1 MKKLILLL
9 CLLCAL
15 PIMAQKKTFT
25 AACLNVDGLPPEV
38 NITAITK
45 VKLNPEG
52 PQAAGTAK
60 MSELVSQK
68 GWDFFGISEA
78 FNFNNEFI
86 SKIKDQYNT
95 GTFRDAIPTS
105 MDGIEAIKYVNIDL
119 SKLSVSEDSVKKSFN
134 TDGLNIL
141 YKTSVS
147 VSNEKWTGWKMR
159 NGVTKNGA
167 DMLID
172 KGYRYYTVSLGP
184 GLDIDVYLLH
194 MDAETTERDNVA
206 RAVQIKQLVEAIKA
220 TDNKRPIIIMGD
232 TNCRYTRDDL
242 EGLLINSINADPR
255 FEIHDPWVDYMWD
268 GRYPPCNGRSLMV
281 SEYGYQKGEVVDKI
295 FYINNKDAD
304 AQLTAHGYLQD
315 MDFTWPDGSEISDH
329 FPIVI
334 KFTIENL
341 SESVVEGEDYFI
353 RNVAT
358 KEYIAAGA
366 NHGTHGVVARTGN
379 RLSLKPTGADNTFNI
394 GTTLHPNNAEST
406 PAFLSAELWM
416 DSSTPAPFVFTR
428 VKGTKYYTITNN
440 GESLSY
446 DSDKRLVKTALQSN
460 DPNQQWEVLKLSE
473 LTKELKDNA
482 SKANPMDATF
492 FIKGANFS
500 RNDNDVSAWGINKP
514 KPTIGSNVLNHDLK
528 GGIDEDDISSSNFIG
543 EFYNPEISRIS
554 SNKSNGTITQEVS
567 GLPNGL
573 YTLTFQGFTRSGN
586 NDFYISVNGDHY
598 NLPDIAA
605 GAQETQIHNG
615 AISSN
620 GKFVPNNM
628 ASAAAF
634 FNLGLYTTKVE
645 LVIKDNK
652 LSIVIN
658 KPHTKSSTWM
668 TFDNFVLTYLGPT
681 DEEIAHFNKV
691 KAAIDDAQKKADEAG
706 YTTYDNSVVEER
718 YNEHNI
724 MGNGDEEVHMTY
736 LQLANAARKQT
747 GEMPVDMRYA
757 LLNNSF
763 EMGSLTEW
771 VAPNATADDV
781 KPYEPATDDETYY
794 VSTRAGRLT
803 QTIQVTMPTGVYSL
817 KAKVS
822 PGAILVADAKESTP
836 AEGDGEWIEKELKFI
851 INKGTATVGVR
862 CDGPFKADQF
872 ILSRVSDASSVA
884 GYELIELAM
893 HDATER
899 VNAMG
904 SPYNDNWDLSKYQ
917 QIIDELSLEGDGTK
931 EFYEIYGLL
940 REQVYKQPQTEGVS
954 YTNAL
959 INPSFEFGTTLGW
972 DTQAVGDT
980 GAKECANE
988 TYTMQGSV
996 GTYLF
1001 NTWDNG
1007 SGAPISQTISGL
1019 PAGHYRVIATIGGDQ
1034 DNYVFF
1040 EVNGQRS
1047 EAKKIERAKGIGE
1060 DKAFEFD
1067 VADGTQEVTITIV
1080 GGNSD
1085 GTYNETGGCWYKVD
1099 NVRLT
1104 RHGDTKVCFFYD
1116 RLQRAINRLNVLAAD
1131 LPDKYRVQ
1139 WDPSDYQDL
1148 YDRHINGPSHD
1159 NITEEDDPMNGSNG
1173 VAEINDLYA
1182 RFRAVVFSQTETG
1195 ADMTGA
1201 IGNQSFEL
1209 GNLSF
1214 WNTTMEPASDTQ
1226 VTKNT
1231 GAYAVDASELDGE
1244 YLFNS
1249 WQSGSSTPVTQ
1260 TISTVPAGIY
1270 RLTAKVAS
1278 DPGNRFH
1285 LAVNDHPGEMLTITK
1300 DNTHFEE
1307 ISVEF
1312 EVTADEAGTDGASIT
1327 IGLYPSAY
1335 GDFDPELNP
1344 IAKGPWF
1351 KADNFRLQLIGR
1363 RMDIKWAMEY
1373 PEEGYGTII
1382 LPFDA
1387 NVPEDLE
1394 IHSLVKSKPSDAL
1407 GNETYYQIAELA
1419 KRDKI
1424 LANTPY
1430 IVTRKAATTKPE
1442 GAPQRRAAA
1451 AAAAD
1456 ANGVYTF
1463 SGITTHTQDTYESGF
1478 LTGSLVAAE
1487 PTDGD
1492 RHLMMN
1498 DGNLGFILHDNSDGQ
1513 YKVEPY
1519 HAYISRNTK
1528 FTDGEGHDAFVSDVY
1543 FDEPETTVEWTM
1555 ETALYGTIIL
1565 PFDADEPVTQG
1576 LTAFEITG
1584 LGDDGSY
1591 LPKGGTMEVEYQLI
1605 NLTQVENEIM
1615 KAYTPYLLFGK
1626 ITSEATAAEDDTEE
1640 APRTLTFKGKAA
1652 DGTGATLENGLLKG
1666 VLTSGAQAET
1676 GDFVLTYDNRNKEVF
1691 SMAMTPQEVAVNH
1704 AYIPLEK
1711 ATGEAPSLL
1720 FFEAPTA
1727 DDIQSGLQVVA
1738 IDSEAIVDVFSID
1751 GITLRTGIEAAE
1763 ALEGLAP
1770 GIYVLRTASGAT
1782 LKVLKR

>member
-25 AACLNVDGLPPEV
+25 AACLNVDGLPPTVKAAGIV
-38 NITAITK
+38 N

-52 PQAAGTAK
+52 PQETGTLQ
-60 MSELVSQK
+60 MSKLVSQK
-68 GWDFFGISEA
+68 GWDFFGVSE
-78 FNFNNEFI
+78 NFNYN
-86 SKIKDQYNT
+86 DQLMSEIGGIYNT
-95 GTFRDAIPTS
+95 GTYRGAIPS
-105 MDGIEAIKYVNIDL
+105 
-119 SKLSVSEDSVKKSFN
+119 SVTNVVPYLAGNKWFD
-134 TDGLNIL
+134 TDGLNLLWRSNI
-141 YKTSVS
+141 SVS
-147 VSNEKWTGWKMR
+147 DEAWYLWNKR
-159 NGVTKNGA
+159 NGITEDGA
-167 DMLID
+167 DQLIA
-172 KGYRYYTVSLGP
+172 KGFRYYTVRIAA
-184 GLDIDVYLLH
+184 GLEVDVYILH
-194 MDAETTERDNVA
+194 MDAETTPADNEA
-206 RAVQIKQLVEAIKA
+206 REIQMTQLVDMILAS
-220 TDNKRPIIIMGD
+220 DNKRPIIIMGD
-232 TNCRYTRDDL
+232 TNCRYTRDNL
-242 EGLLINSINADPR
+242 KGLMFERINADER
-255 FEIHDPWVDYMWD
+255 FDIHDPWIDFPRRGVMPDLGAGSIMVPGHFD
-268 GRYPPCNGRSLMV
+268 GTNH
-281 SEYGYQKGEVVDKI
+281 EAFQTGEVVDKI
-295 FYINNKDAD
+295 FYINNKDAS
-304 AQLTAHGYLQD
+304 AKLTAKSYLHD
-315 MDFTWPDGSEISDH
+315 TDFTWPDGSEISDH
-329 FPIVI
+329 YPIVI
-334 KFTIENL
+334 EFEIENVGNKL
-341 SESVVEGEDYFI
+341 TSGQYYLRNVETGKYINGGGWHDTHAVLNQTGKLFTLTQTSSGDNNFILSSSYGYPDRDDIYLDKGSDIQHVWTFEKIEGQKAYYITYKDNNTKKAIGLDDDKFYVNCKTFVEGDDSQKWELISHEELVKDLAFASES
-353 RNVAT
+353 N
-358 KEYIAAGA
+358 K
-366 NHGTHGVVARTGN
+366 
-379 RLSLKPTGADNTFNI
+379 K
-394 GTTLHPNNAEST
+394 
-406 PAFLSAELWM
+406 
-416 DSSTPAPFVFTR
+416 
-428 VKGTKYYTITNN
+428 
-440 GESLSY
+440 
-446 DSDKRLVKTALQSN
+446 
-460 DPNQQWEVLKLSE
+460 
-473 LTKELKDNA
+473 
-482 SKANPMDATF
+482 DATF
-492 FIKGANFS
+492 LFKGAFLG
-500 RNDNDVSAWGINKP
+500 RNDSDSDIWEKSFSQKGSKVNWKHDGSSNAEAN
-514 KPTIGSNVLNHDLK
+514 TIGMVYNDKFYSNGDNSK
-528 GGIDEDDISSSNFIG
+528 WTITKKDENLPTG
-543 EFYNPEISRIS
+543 KYEISCQIFS
-554 SNKSNGTITQEVS
+554 DNNDATLSFNGTNVAVPREN
-567 GLPNGL
+567 NGGS
-573 YTLTFQGFTRSGN
+573 T
-586 NDFYISVNGDHY
+586 
-598 NLPDIAA
+598 
-605 GAQETQIHNG
+605 
-615 AISSN
+615 
-620 GKFVPNNM
+620 K
-628 ASAAAF
+628 ASAAALK
-634 FNLGLYTTKVE
+634 FNNGEHRVSTTI
-645 LVIKDNK
+645 LVTDRT
-652 LSIVIN
+652 LTTVIAKTGSN
-658 KPHTKSSTWM
+658 TSAGAIF
-668 TFDNFVLTYLGPT
+668 FDNFKLTYLGPT
-681 DEEIAHFNKV
+681 PKELKV
-691 KAAIDDAQKKADEAG
+691 YEAVKEAIDDAQSKADEAG
-706 YTTYDNSVVEER
+706 LPGYSNRSVVDAYENRQIQGDGTKEI
-718 YNEHNI
+718 HN
-724 MGNGDEEVHMTY
+724 TY
-736 LQLANAARKQT
+736 IALAKAASKQIAI
-747 GEMPVDMRYA
+747 PADMRYTI
-757 LLNNSF
+757 LNNSF
-763 EMGSLTEW
+763 EMGDLSEWNASQATNAKVVAEEKAGKDGKWHVVADGGSLTYSFE
-771 VAPNATADDV
+771 
-781 KPYEPATDDETYY
+781 
-794 VSTRAGRLT
+794 
-803 QTIQVTMPTGVYSL
+803 VTMPDGIYEL
-817 KAKVS
+817 KAMLS
-822 PGAILVADAKESTP
+822 NGAKLTAAGKTSAPSDA
-836 AEGDGEWIEKELKFI
+836 ADGELKEVSLRFRLSG
-851 INKGTATVGVR
+851 GTTTVGVT
-862 CDGPFKADQF
+862 CDGAFAADNF
-872 ILSRVSDASSVA
+872 ILTRTGDRDTAS

-893 HDATER
+893 SDATER

-931 EFYEIYGLL
+931 EFYEIYGML
-940 REQVYKQPQTEGVS
+940 REQVYAQPNTDGVD
-954 YTNAL
+954 YTNAI
-959 INPSFEFGTTLGW
+959 INPSFEFGTTRGW
-972 DTQAVGDT
+972 DTQFVGDT
-980 GAKECANE
+980 GVRECANE
-988 TYTMQGSV
+988 TYTMQGSK

-1001 NTWDNG
+1001 NTWQDG
-1007 SGAPISQTISGL
+1007 GKGAAISQTISGL

-1034 DNYVFF
+1034 NNYVFF

-1067 VADGTQEVTITIV
+1067 VAEGTQEVTITIV

-1099 NVRLT
+1099 YVRLT
-1104 RHGDTKVCFFYD
+1104 RHGNTKVCFFYD
-1116 RLQRAINRLNVLAAD
+1116 RLQRAINRLNALAAD
-1131 LPDKYRVQ
+1131 LPDKYRKQ

-1148 YDRHINGPSHD
+1148 YDRHINGPSHN

-1173 VAEINDLYA
+1173 VAEINELYA
-1182 RFRAVVFSQTETG
+1182 RFRTVVFSQTETG
-1195 ADMTGA
+1195 ADMSGA

-1226 VTKNT
+1226 VTTNT
-1231 GAYAVDASELDGE
+1231 GAYVVDASELDGE

-1249 WQSGSSTPVTQ
+1249 WQSDKSTPVTQ

-1278 DPGNRFH
+1278 DPGNRFY
-1285 LAVNDHPGEMLTITK
+1285 LAVNDKPGDVLTISQDK
-1300 DNTHFEE
+1300 THFEE

-1327 IGLYPSAY
+1327 IGLYPSID
-1335 GDFDPELNP
+1335 GNFNPELTPLNL
-1344 IAKGPWF
+1344 GPWF

-1394 IHSLVKSKPSDAL
+1394 IHSLVKSRPSDAL
-1407 GNETYYQIAELA
+1407 GDETYYQIAELA

-1451 AAAAD
+1451 AAD
-1456 ANGVYTF
+1456 ENGVYTF
-1463 SGITTHTQDTYESGF
+1463 SGITTHTQDSYVSGF

-1487 PTDGD
+1487 PTEGD

-1605 NLTQVENEIM
+1605 NLTQVEMM

-1626 ITSEATAAEDDTEE
+1626 ITSETTAAEDDTEE

-1666 VLTSGAQAET
+1666 VLTSGAQAEA

-1704 AYIPLEK
+1704 AYIPQEK
-1711 ATGEAPSLL
+1711 ATEEAPSLL
-1720 FFEAPTA
+1720 FFEAPSA

>member
-1 MKKLILLL
+1 
-9 CLLCAL
+9 
-15 PIMAQKKTFT
+15 
-25 AACLNVDGLPPEV
+25 
-38 NITAITK
+38 
-45 VKLNPEG
+45 
-52 PQAAGTAK
+52 
-60 MSELVSQK
+60 MSKLVSQK
-68 GWDFFGISEA
+68 GWDFFGVSE
-78 FNFNNEFI
+78 NFNYNTQLMSEI
-86 SKIKDQYNT
+86 GGIYNT
-95 GTFRDAIPTS
+95 GTYRGAIPS
-105 MDGIEAIKYVNIDL
+105 
-119 SKLSVSEDSVKKSFN
+119 SVTNVVPYLAGNKWFD
-134 TDGLNIL
+134 TDGLNLLWRSNI
-141 YKTSVS
+141 SVS
-147 VSNEKWTGWKMR
+147 DEAWYLWNKR
-159 NGVTKNGA
+159 NGITEDGA
-167 DMLID
+167 DQLIA
-172 KGYRYYTVSLGP
+172 KGFRYYTVRIAA
-184 GLDIDVYLLH
+184 GLEVDVYILH
-194 MDAETTERDNVA
+194 MDAETTAADNEA
-206 RAVQIKQLVEAIKA
+206 REIQMTQLVDMILAS
-220 TDNKRPIIIMGD
+220 DNKRPIIIMGD
-232 TNCRYTRDDL
+232 TNCRYTRDNL
-242 EGLLINSINADPR
+242 KGLMFERINADER
-255 FEIHDPWVDYMWD
+255 FDIHDPWIDFPRGGVMPTLGAGSIMVPGHFD
-268 GRYPPCNGRSLMV
+268 GTNH
-281 SEYGYQKGEVVDKI
+281 EAFQTGEVVDKI
-295 FYINNKDAD
+295 FYINNNDAS
-304 AQLTAHGYLQD
+304 AKLTAKSYLHD
-315 MDFTWPDGSEISDH
+315 TDFTWPDGSEISDH
-329 FPIVI
+329 YPIVI
-334 KFTIENL
+334 EFEIENVGNKLTGGAYYLRNVGTGQFLQVGGTWDTQAILSKTGRELTLTQQAAEGVFTINSKIGDGWLSVEDNYNMFVDAENDKNRAQK
-341 SESVVEGEDYFI
+341 EWTF
-353 RNVAT
+353 T
-358 KEYIAAGA
+358 KNDDG
-366 NHGTHGVVARTGN
+366 
-379 RLSLKPTGADNTFNI
+379 
-394 GTTLHPNNAEST
+394 
-406 PAFLSAELWM
+406 
-416 DSSTPAPFVFTR
+416 
-428 VKGTKYYTITNN
+428 YYTITCTHTIGNNNQKLAITAKDGIVVNADPNADDPNQLWEVISREQLISNLKMASKDNPIDATFLIKGYRFGRNDSENSAWNKSSSRRASVEIQDNNSPENYSMCKLYVNDRLTGDTDGSITQTIKNLPPGKYDISCDFAQGNNN
-440 GESLSY
+440 GVVTANGTTIPINENTRNNAWGEASVGTVGAEFATGKFKIILHKFEVNGDLELKVSKTHT
-446 DSDKRLVKTALQSN
+446 SSKTAL
-460 DPNQQWEVLKLSE
+460 
-473 LTKELKDNA
+473 
-482 SKANPMDATF
+482 
-492 FIKGANFS
+492 
-500 RNDNDVSAWGINKP
+500 
-514 KPTIGSNVLNHDLK
+514 
-528 GGIDEDDISSSNFIG
+528 
-543 EFYNPEISRIS
+543 
-554 SNKSNGTITQEVS
+554 
-567 GLPNGL
+567 
-573 YTLTFQGFTRSGN
+573 
-586 NDFYISVNGDHY
+586 
-598 NLPDIAA
+598 
-605 GAQETQIHNG
+605 
-615 AISSN
+615 
-620 GKFVPNNM
+620 FV
-628 ASAAAF
+628 
-634 FNLGLYTTKVE
+634 
-645 LVIKDNK
+645 
-652 LSIVIN
+652 
-658 KPHTKSSTWM
+658 
-668 TFDNFVLTYLGPT
+668 DNFELTYLGPT
-681 DEEIAHFNKV
+681 DEYLATLKKV
-691 KAAIDDAQKKADEAG
+691 KEAIDDAQSKADEAG
-706 YTTYDNSVVEER
+706 LPGYSNRSVVDAYENRQIQGDGTKEI
-718 YNEHNI
+718 HN
-724 MGNGDEEVHMTY
+724 TY
-736 LQLANAARKQT
+736 IALAKAASKQIAI
-747 GEMPVDMRYA
+747 PADMRYA
-757 LLNNSF
+757 ILNNSF
-763 EMGSLTEW
+763 EMRNLTEW
-771 VAPNATADDV
+771 NASLAQNARVVSDEIAGKDGKWHVVADGGLL
-781 KPYEPATDDETYY
+781 TYNFE
-794 VSTRAGRLT
+794 
-803 QTIQVTMPTGVYSL
+803 VTMPDGIYEL
-817 KAKVS
+817 KAMLS
-822 PGAILVADAKESTP
+822 NGAKLTAAGKTSAPSDA
-836 AEGDGEWIEKELKFI
+836 ANGELKEVSLRFRLSG
-851 INKGTATVGVR
+851 GTTTVGVT
-862 CDGPFKADQF
+862 CDGAFAADNF
-872 ILSRVSDASSVA
+872 ILTRTGDRDTAS

-893 HDATER
+893 RDATER

-904 SPYNDNWDLSKYQ
+904 SPYNDNWNLSKYQ

-931 EFYEIYGLL
+931 EFYEIYDLL
-940 REQVYKQPQTEGVS
+940 REQVYAQPQTDGVD
-954 YTNAL
+954 YTNAI
-959 INPSFEFGTTLGW
+959 INPSFEFGTTRGW
-972 DTQAVGDT
+972 DTQFVGDT
-980 GAKECANE
+980 GVKECANE

-1047 EAKKIERAKGIGE
+1047 EAKKLERAKGIGE
-1060 DKAFEFD
+1060 DKTFEFD
-1067 VADGTQEVTITIV
+1067 VADGTQEVTITIL

-1085 GTYNETGGCWYKVD
+1085 GSYNETGGCWYKVD

-1116 RLQRAINRLNVLAAD
+1116 RLQRAIKRLDVLAAD

-1148 YDRHINGPSHD
+1148 YDKHINGPSHN

-1173 VAEINDLYA
+1173 VAEINELYA
-1182 RFRAVVFSQTETG
+1182 RFRTVVFSQTETG
-1195 ADMTGA
+1195 ADMSGA

-1226 VTKNT
+1226 VTTNT
-1231 GAYAVDASELDGE
+1231 GAYVVDASELDGE

-1249 WQSGSSTPVTQ
+1249 WQSDKSTPVTQ

-1278 DPGNRFH
+1278 DPGNRFY
-1285 LAVNDHPGEMLTITK
+1285 LAVNDKPGDMLTISQDK
-1300 DNTHFEE
+1300 THFEE

-1327 IGLYPSAY
+1327 IGLYPSID
-1335 GDFDPELNP
+1335 GNFNPELTPLNL
-1344 IAKGPWF
+1344 GPWF

-1407 GNETYYQIAELA
+1407 GDETYYQIAELA

-1442 GAPQRRAAA
+1442 GAPQRRA

-1519 HAYISRNTK
+1519 HAYISRKTK

-1543 FDEPETTVEWTM
+1543 FEEPETTVEWTM

-1691 SMAMTPQEVAVNH
+1691 GMAMTPQEIAVNH
-1704 AYIPLEK
+1704 AYIPQEK

>member
-1 MKKLILLL
+1 MKKVILLL

-25 AACLNVDGLPPEV
+25 AACLNVDGLPPTVRAAGVV
-38 NITAITK
+38 N

-52 PQAAGTAK
+52 PQETGTLQ
-60 MSELVSQK
+60 MSKLVSQK
-68 GWDFFGISEA
+68 GWDFFGVSE
-78 FNFNNEFI
+78 NFNYN
-86 SKIKDQYNT
+86 DQLMSEIGGIYNT
-95 GTFRDAIPTS
+95 GTYRGAIPS
-105 MDGIEAIKYVNIDL
+105 
-119 SKLSVSEDSVKKSFN
+119 SVTNVVPYLAGNKWFD
-134 TDGLNIL
+134 TDGLNLLWRSNI
-141 YKTSVS
+141 SVS
-147 VSNEKWTGWKMR
+147 DEAWYLWNKR
-159 NGVTKNGA
+159 NGITEDGA
-167 DMLID
+167 DQLIA
-172 KGYRYYTVSLGP
+172 KGFRYYTVRIAA
-184 GLDIDVYLLH
+184 GLEVDVYILH
-194 MDAETTERDNVA
+194 MDAETTPADNEA
-206 RAVQIKQLVEAIKA
+206 REIQMTQLVDMILAS
-220 TDNKRPIIIMGD
+220 DNKRPIIIMGD
-232 TNCRYTRDDL
+232 TNCRYTRDNL
-242 EGLLINSINADPR
+242 KGLMFDRINADER
-255 FEIHDPWVDYMWD
+255 FDIRDPWIDFPRGGVMPDLGAGSIMVPGHFD
-268 GRYPPCNGRSLMV
+268 GTNH
-281 SEYGYQKGEVVDKI
+281 EAFQTGEVVDKI
-295 FYINNKDAD
+295 FYINNKDAS
-304 AQLTAHGYLQD
+304 AKLTAKSYLHD
-315 MDFTWPDGSEISDH
+315 TDFTWPDGSEISDH
-329 FPIVI
+329 YPIVI
-334 KFTIENL
+334 EFEIENVGNKLTGGAYYLRNVGTGQFLQVGGTWDTQAILSKTGRELTLTQQAAEGVFTINSKIGDGWLSVEDNYNMFVDAEN
-341 SESVVEGEDYFI
+341 DKNRAQKDWTF
-353 RNVAT
+353 T
-358 KEYIAAGA
+358 KNDDG
-366 NHGTHGVVARTGN
+366 
-379 RLSLKPTGADNTFNI
+379 
-394 GTTLHPNNAEST
+394 
-406 PAFLSAELWM
+406 
-416 DSSTPAPFVFTR
+416 
-428 VKGTKYYTITNN
+428 YYTITCTHAINNTNKKLAITAKDGIVVNADPNADDPNQLWEVISREQLITNLQMASEDNPIDATFLIKGYRFGRNDSENSAWNKSSSRRASVEIQDNNSPENYSMCKLYVNDRLTGDTDGSITQTIKNLPPGKYDISCDFAQGNNN
-440 GESLSY
+440 GVVTANGTTIPINENTRNNAWGEASVGTVGAEFATGKFKIILHKFEVNGDLELKVSKTHT
-446 DSDKRLVKTALQSN
+446 SSKTAL
-460 DPNQQWEVLKLSE
+460 
-473 LTKELKDNA
+473 
-482 SKANPMDATF
+482 
-492 FIKGANFS
+492 
-500 RNDNDVSAWGINKP
+500 
-514 KPTIGSNVLNHDLK
+514 
-528 GGIDEDDISSSNFIG
+528 
-543 EFYNPEISRIS
+543 
-554 SNKSNGTITQEVS
+554 
-567 GLPNGL
+567 
-573 YTLTFQGFTRSGN
+573 
-586 NDFYISVNGDHY
+586 
-598 NLPDIAA
+598 
-605 GAQETQIHNG
+605 
-615 AISSN
+615 
-620 GKFVPNNM
+620 FV
-628 ASAAAF
+628 
-634 FNLGLYTTKVE
+634 
-645 LVIKDNK
+645 
-652 LSIVIN
+652 
-658 KPHTKSSTWM
+658 
-668 TFDNFVLTYLGPT
+668 DNFELTYLGPT
-681 DEEIAHFNKV
+681 DEYLATLKKV
-691 KAAIDDAQKKADEAG
+691 KEAIDDAQSKADEAG
-706 YTTYDNSVVEER
+706 LPGYSNRSVVDAYENRQIQGDGTKEI
-718 YNEHNI
+718 HN
-724 MGNGDEEVHMTY
+724 TY
-736 LQLANAARKQT
+736 IALAKAASKQIAI
-747 GEMPVDMRYA
+747 PADMRYTI
-757 LLNNSF
+757 LNNSF
-763 EMGSLTEW
+763 EMRNLTEW
-771 VAPNATADDV
+771 NASLAQNARVVSDEIAGKDGKWHVVADGGLL
-781 KPYEPATDDETYY
+781 TYNFE
-794 VSTRAGRLT
+794 
-803 QTIQVTMPTGVYSL
+803 VTMPDGIYEL
-817 KAKVS
+817 KAMLS
-822 PGAILVADAKESTP
+822 NGAKLTAAGKTSAPSDA
-836 AEGDGEWIEKELKFI
+836 ANGELKEVSLRFRLSG
-851 INKGTATVGVR
+851 GTTTVGVT
-862 CDGPFKADQF
+862 CDGAFAADNF
-872 ILSRVSDASSVA
+872 ILTRTGDRDTAS

-893 HDATER
+893 RDATER

-904 SPYNDNWDLSKYQ
+904 SPYNDNWNLSKYQ

-931 EFYEIYGLL
+931 EFYEIYDLL
-940 REQVYKQPQTEGVS
+940 REQVYAQPNTDGVD
-954 YTNAL
+954 YTNAI
-959 INPSFEFGTTLGW
+959 INPSFEFGTTRGW
-972 DTQAVGDT
+972 DTQFVGDT
-980 GAKECANE
+980 GVKECANE
-988 TYTMQGSV
+988 TYTMQGSA

-1001 NTWDNG
+1001 NTWQDG
-1007 SGAPISQTISGL
+1007 GKGAAISQTITGL

-1047 EAKKIERAKGIGE
+1047 EAKKIERVKGIGE

-1067 VADGTQEVTITIV
+1067 VAEGTQEVTITIV

-1099 NVRLT
+1099 YVRLT

-1116 RLQRAINRLNVLAAD
+1116 RLQRAINRLNALAAD

-1148 YDRHINGPSHD
+1148 YDKHINGPSHN

-1173 VAEINDLYA
+1173 VAEINELYA
-1182 RFRAVVFSQTETG
+1182 RFRTVVFSQTETG
-1195 ADMTGA
+1195 ADMSGA

-1226 VTKNT
+1226 VTTNT
-1231 GAYAVDASELDGE
+1231 GAYVVDASELDGE

-1249 WQSGSSTPVTQ
+1249 WQSDKSTPVTQ

-1278 DPGNRFH
+1278 DPGNRFY
-1285 LAVNDHPGEMLTITK
+1285 LAVNDKPGDMLTISQDK
-1300 DNTHFEE
+1300 THFEE

-1327 IGLYPSAY
+1327 IGLYPSID
-1335 GDFDPELNP
+1335 GNFNPELTPLNL
-1344 IAKGPWF
+1344 GPWF

-1407 GNETYYQIAELA
+1407 GDETYYQIAELA

-1442 GAPQRRAAA
+1442 GAPQRRA

-1519 HAYISRNTK
+1519 HAYISRKTK

-1543 FDEPETTVEWTM
+1543 FEEPETTVEWTM

-1691 SMAMTPQEVAVNH
+1691 GMAMTPQEIAVNH
-1704 AYIPLEK
+1704 AYIPQEK

>member
-15 PIMAQKKTFT
+15 PIMAQNSKTFKV
-25 AACLNVDGLPPEV
+25 ACLNIDGLPPRV
-38 NITAITK
+38 DVTGITE

-52 PQAAGTAK
+52 PQTEGTAK
-60 MSELVSQK
+60 MSELVAQK

-78 FNFNNEFI
+78 FNYNEQFI
-86 SKIKDQYNT
+86 SKIKDLYST
-95 GTFRDAIPTS
+95 GTFRDAIPTKLN
-105 MDGIEAIKYVNIDL
+105 GFQALEYVNL
-119 SKLSVSEDSVKKSFN
+119 SGLNVSEDSVKRSFD

-141 YKTSVS
+141 YKNSVS
-147 VSNEKWTGWKMR
+147 VSNEKMVGWKMR

-242 EGLLINSINADPR
+242 KGLLIDNINADSR

-268 GRYPPCNGRSLMV
+268 GRYPTLGSSSIMV
-281 SEYGYQKGEVVDKI
+281 DKYGHQKGEVVDKI

-315 MDFTWPDGSEISDH
+315 MDFTNPDGSEISDH

-334 KFTIENL
+334 KFTIENTQTGIMPDAEYYIRNAETKTFIHGGADWCTRAVMYHTGDRFKFQPVNENDNEYIINSTYYADDESKTQGHLSHGLYVDNGDENQIFTLTQNKEGKFHIKFSVNGKLNALTVNVLTNKVDAAEL
-341 SESVVEGEDYFI
+341 SETEPLQLWELVTSDQLKQELLITAQGEE
-353 RNVAT
+353 
-358 KEYIAAGA
+358 K
-366 NHGTHGVVARTGN
+366 
-379 RLSLKPTGADNTFNI
+379 
-394 GTTLHPNNAEST
+394 
-406 PAFLSAELWM
+406 
-416 DSSTPAPFVFTR
+416 
-428 VKGTKYYTITNN
+428 
-440 GESLSY
+440 
-446 DSDKRLVKTALQSN
+446 
-460 DPNQQWEVLKLSE
+460 
-473 LTKELKDNA
+473 
-482 SKANPMDATF
+482 DATF
-492 FIKGANFS
+492 FLPGAEFNRRDRDVKVWEDSYNSNASSKGAN
-500 RNDNDVSAWGINKP
+500 VYYQYWGIN
-514 KPTIGSNVLNHDLK
+514 
-528 GGIDEDDISSSNFIG
+528 
-543 EFYNPEISRIS
+543 
-554 SNKSNGTITQEVS
+554 
-567 GLPNGL
+567 
-573 YTLTFQGFTRSGN
+573 
-586 NDFYISVNGDHY
+586 
-598 NLPDIAA
+598 
-605 GAQETQIHNG
+605 
-615 AISSN
+615 
-620 GKFVPNNM
+620 
-628 ASAAAF
+628 
-634 FNLGLYTTKVE
+634 
-645 LVIKDNK
+645 
-652 LSIVIN
+652 
-658 KPHTKSSTWM
+658 
-668 TFDNFVLTYLGPT
+668 DNFVARIGSSKTGNTNLYADRSKFTYVHTVKGFPNGKYRISCNILRDVHQSSLYFNSNKVEIKEYKNSGNTNCEAAAQLFLDSSDYRVSKELEITNGVLEIKIEKGAAKEGGVTAFDGFRLTYLGPT
-681 DEEIAHFNKV
+681 AESQAALDKV
-691 KAAIDDAQKKADEAG
+691 KAAIDDAAAKAEAAG
-706 YTTYDNSVVEER
+706 YTTYDNSVVQER
-718 YNEHNI
+718 YDNRTI

-747 GEMPVDMRYA
+747 GDMPVDMRYA

-763 EMGSLTEW
+763 EMGDLTEW
-771 VAPNATADDV
+771 VAPNATSEDV
-781 KPYEPATDDETYY
+781 KTYKPATDDETYY
-794 VSTRAGRLT
+794 VSTQAGRLT
-803 QTIQVTMPTGVYSL
+803 QTIQVTMPAGVYSL

-862 CDGPFKADQF
+862 CDGPFRADQF

-893 HDATER
+893 RDATER

-1067 VADGTQEVTITIV
+1067 VAEGTQEVTITIV

-1182 RFRAVVFSQTETG
+1182 RFRALVFSQTETG

-1214 WNTTMEPASDTQ
+1214 WNTTMEPASETL
-1226 VTKNT
+1226 VTENVAPYT
-1231 GAYAVDASELDGE
+1231 VDASELDGK

-1278 DPGNRFH
+1278 DPGNRFY
-1285 LAVNDHPGEMLTITK
+1285 LAVNDKAGDMLTITK

-1387 NVPEDLE
+1387 NVPENLE

-1407 GNETYYQIAELA
+1407 GDETYYQIAELA

-1430 IVTRKAATTKPE
+1430 IVTRKAVTTMPE
-1442 GAPQRRAAA
+1442 GAPQRRAAT
-1451 AAAAD
+1451 AAD

-1463 SGITTHTQDTYESGF
+1463 SGITTHTKDTYESGF

-1576 LTAFEITG
+1576 LIACEITG
-1584 LGDDGSY
+1584 LGDSDSY
-1591 LPKGGTMEVEYQLI
+1591 VSKLDNTEYEYQLI
-1605 NLTQVENEIM
+1605 KFPRVGNEIM
-1615 KAYTPYLLFGK
+1615 KAYTPYLLYGSP
-1626 ITSEATAAEDDTEE
+1626 TSEAAVAEDDT
-1640 APRTLTFKGKAA
+1640 AYTPRTLTFKGKAA

-1666 VLTSGAQAET
+1666 VLTSGVQTAT
-1676 GDFVLTYDNRNKEVF
+1676 DDFILTYDNRNKEVF
-1691 SMAMTPQEVAVNH
+1691 SMAQTPQEVAVNH
-1704 AYIPLEK
+1704 AYIPQEK
-1711 ATGEAPSLL
+1711 ATGDAPSLL

-1751 GITLRTGIEAAE
+1751 GITLRTGIKAAE

-1770 GIYVLRTASGAT
+1770 GIYVLRTAAGAT

>member
-25 AACLNVDGLPPEV
+25 AACLNVDGLPPTVRAAGVV
-38 NITAITK
+38 N

-52 PQAAGTAK
+52 PQETGTLQ
-60 MSELVSQK
+60 MSKLVSQK
-68 GWDFFGISEA
+68 GWDFFGVSE
-78 FNFNNEFI
+78 NFNYNTQLMSEI
-86 SKIKDQYNT
+86 GGIYNT
-95 GTFRDAIPTS
+95 GTYRGAIPS
-105 MDGIEAIKYVNIDL
+105 
-119 SKLSVSEDSVKKSFN
+119 SVTNVVPYLAGNKWFD
-134 TDGLNIL
+134 TDGLNLLWRSNI
-141 YKTSVS
+141 SVS
-147 VSNEKWTGWKMR
+147 DEAWYLWNKR
-159 NGVTKNGA
+159 NGITEDGA
-167 DMLID
+167 DQLIA
-172 KGYRYYTVSLGP
+172 KGFRYYTVRIAA
-184 GLDIDVYLLH
+184 GLEVDVYILH
-194 MDAETTERDNVA
+194 MDAETTPADNEA
-206 RAVQIKQLVEAIKA
+206 REIQMTQLVDMILAS
-220 TDNKRPIIIMGD
+220 DNKRPIIIMGD
-232 TNCRYTRDDL
+232 TNCRYTRDNL
-242 EGLLINSINADPR
+242 KGLMFERINADER
-255 FEIHDPWVDYMWD
+255 FDIHDPWIDFPRGGVMPDLGAGSIMVPGHFD
-268 GRYPPCNGRSLMV
+268 GTNH
-281 SEYGYQKGEVVDKI
+281 EAFQTGEVVDKI
-295 FYINNKDAD
+295 FYINNKDAS
-304 AQLTAHGYLQD
+304 AKLTAKSYLHD
-315 MDFTWPDGSEISDH
+315 TDFTWPDGSEISDH
-329 FPIVI
+329 YPIVI
-334 KFTIENL
+334 EFEIENVGNKL
-341 SESVVEGEDYFI
+341 TGGAYYL
-353 RNVAT
+353 RNVGTGQFLQVGGIWDTQAILSKTGRELTLAQQAT
-358 KEYIAAGA
+358 K
-366 NHGTHGVVARTGN
+366 
-379 RLSLKPTGADNTFNI
+379 D
-394 GTTLHPNNAEST
+394 
-406 PAFLSAELWM
+406 
-416 DSSTPAPFVFTR
+416 VFTVNSKIGDGWLSVEDNYNMFADAENTANR
-428 VKGTKYYTITNN
+428 AQKEWTFTKNDDGYYTITCTHAINN
-440 GESLSY
+440 TNKKLAITAKDGIVVNADPNADDPNQLWEVISREQLITNLQMASETNPIDATFLIKGY
-446 DSDKRLVKTALQSN
+446 RFGRNDKTENDHWKIKKGSVGKTALEDNEAAQNYSMY
-460 DPNQQWEVLKLSE
+460 KLYNTNGTSKYITSEASITQTVSIPHPGKYKVSCDFAQGNNEGVVTANTITIPTNEYTRNNSWGEASVGTVGAEFATGKYRISQEIVITGKELE
-473 LTKELKDNA
+473 LTV
-482 SKANPMDATF
+482 SKTSTNSKTA
-492 FIKGANFS
+492 
-500 RNDNDVSAWGINKP
+500 
-514 KPTIGSNVLNHDLK
+514 L
-528 GGIDEDDISSSNFIG
+528 
-543 EFYNPEISRIS
+543 
-554 SNKSNGTITQEVS
+554 
-567 GLPNGL
+567 
-573 YTLTFQGFTRSGN
+573 
-586 NDFYISVNGDHY
+586 
-598 NLPDIAA
+598 
-605 GAQETQIHNG
+605 
-615 AISSN
+615 
-620 GKFVPNNM
+620 FV
-628 ASAAAF
+628 
-634 FNLGLYTTKVE
+634 
-645 LVIKDNK
+645 
-652 LSIVIN
+652 
-658 KPHTKSSTWM
+658 
-668 TFDNFVLTYLGPT
+668 DNFELTYLGPT
-681 DEEIAHFNKV
+681 DEYLATLKKV
-691 KAAIDDAQKKADEAG
+691 KEAIDDAQNKADEAG
-706 YTTYDNSVVEER
+706 LSSYNNRSVVDAYENRQIPAETKGTP
-718 YNEHNI
+718 EIHN
-724 MGNGDEEVHMTY
+724 TY
-736 LQLANAARKQT
+736 IALAKAASKQIAI
-747 GEMPVDMRYA
+747 PADMRYTI
-757 LLNNSF
+757 LNNSF
-763 EMGSLTEW
+763 EMGDLTEW
-771 VAPNATADDV
+771 NASQATNAKVVAEEKAGKDGKCLVVADGGSL
-781 KPYEPATDDETYY
+781 TYNFE
-794 VSTRAGRLT
+794 
-803 QTIQVTMPTGVYSL
+803 VTMPDGIYEL
-817 KAKVS
+817 KAMLS
-822 PGAILVADAKESTP
+822 NGAKLTAAGKTSAPSDA
-836 AEGDGEWIEKELKFI
+836 AGDELKEVSLRFRLSG
-851 INKGTATVGVR
+851 GTTTVGVT
-862 CDGPFKADQF
+862 CDGAFAADNF
-872 ILSRVSDASSVA
+872 ILTRTGDRDTAS

-940 REQVYKQPQTEGVS
+940 REQVYAQPNTDGVD
-954 YTNAL
+954 YTNAI
-959 INPSFEFGTTLGW
+959 INPSFEFGTTRGW
-972 DTQAVGDT
+972 DTQFIGDT
-980 GAKECANE
+980 GVRECANE
-988 TYTMQGSV
+988 TYTMQGSK

-1001 NTWDNG
+1001 NTWQDG
-1007 SGAPISQTISGL
+1007 GKGAAISQTISGL

-1034 DNYVFF
+1034 NNYVFF

-1067 VADGTQEVTITIV
+1067 VAEGTQEVTITIV

-1099 NVRLT
+1099 YVRLT
-1104 RHGDTKVCFFYD
+1104 RHGNTKVCFFYD
-1116 RLQRAINRLNVLAAD
+1116 RLQRAINRLNALAAD
-1131 LPDKYRVQ
+1131 LPDKYRKQ

-1148 YDRHINGPSHD
+1148 YDRHINGPSHN

-1173 VAEINDLYA
+1173 VAEINELYA
-1182 RFRAVVFSQTETG
+1182 RFRTVVFSQTETG

-1214 WNTTMEPASDTQ
+1214 WNTTMEPASDTK
-1226 VTKNT
+1226 VTEST
-1231 GAYAVDASELDGE
+1231 GDYTMAEGELDGKH
-1244 YLFNS
+1244 LFNS
-1249 WQSGSSTPVTQ
+1249 WQSDKSTPVTQ

-1278 DPGNRFH
+1278 DPGNRFY
-1285 LAVNDHPGEMLTITK
+1285 LAVNDKPGDMLTISRDK
-1300 DNTHFEE
+1300 THFEE

-1327 IGLYPSAY
+1327 IGLYPSVD
-1335 GDFDPELNP
+1335 GNFNPELTPLNL
-1344 IAKGPWF
+1344 GPWF

-1407 GNETYYQIAELA
+1407 GDETYYQIAELA

-1442 GAPQRRAAA
+1442 GAPQRRA

-1519 HAYISRNTK
+1519 HAYISRKTK

-1543 FDEPETTVEWTM
+1543 FDEPETVVEWTM

-1576 LTAFEITG
+1576 LIAYEITG
-1584 LGDDGSY
+1584 LGDASSY
-1591 LPKGGTMEVEYQLI
+1591 LSKLDNTEYEYQLI
-1605 NLTQVENEIM
+1605 NLTRVEDEIM
-1615 KAYTPYLLFGK
+1615 KAYTPYLLFGSP
-1626 ITSEATAAEDDTEE
+1626 TPEATTAEDDTAD

-1652 DGTGATLENGLLKG
+1652 NGTGATLENGLLKG
-1666 VLTSGAQAET
+1666 VLTSGVHTAAD
-1676 GDFVLTYDNRNKEVF
+1676 DFILTYDNRNKEVF
-1691 SMAMTPQEVAVNH
+1691 SMAQTPQEVAVNH
-1704 AYIPLEK
+1704 AYILQEK

>member
-1 MKKLILLL
+1 
-9 CLLCAL
+9 
-15 PIMAQKKTFT
+15 MAQKKTFT
-25 AACLNVDGLPPEV
+25 AACLNVDGLPPTVRAAGVV
-38 NITAITK
+38 N

-52 PQAAGTAK
+52 PQETGTLQ
-60 MSELVSQK
+60 MSKLVSQK
-68 GWDFFGISEA
+68 GWDFFGVSE
-78 FNFNNEFI
+78 NFNYNTQLMSEI
-86 SKIKDQYNT
+86 GGIYNT
-95 GTFRDAIPTS
+95 GTYRGAIPS
-105 MDGIEAIKYVNIDL
+105 
-119 SKLSVSEDSVKKSFN
+119 SVTNVVPYLAGNKWFD
-134 TDGLNIL
+134 TDGLNLLWRSNI
-141 YKTSVS
+141 SVS
-147 VSNEKWTGWKMR
+147 DEAWYLWNKR
-159 NGVTKNGA
+159 NGITEDGA
-167 DMLID
+167 DQLIA
-172 KGYRYYTVSLGP
+172 KGFRYYTVRIAA
-184 GLDIDVYLLH
+184 GLEVDVYILH
-194 MDAETTERDNVA
+194 MDAETTPADNEA
-206 RAVQIKQLVEAIKA
+206 REIQMTQLVDMILAS
-220 TDNKRPIIIMGD
+220 DNKRPIIIMGD
-232 TNCRYTRDDL
+232 TNCRYTRDNL
-242 EGLLINSINADPR
+242 KGLMFERIKADER
-255 FEIHDPWVDYMWD
+255 FDIHDPWIDFPRGGVMPTLGAGSIMVPGHFD
-268 GRYPPCNGRSLMV
+268 GTNH
-281 SEYGYQKGEVVDKI
+281 EAFQTGEVVDKI
-295 FYINNKDAD
+295 FYINNKDAS
-304 AQLTAHGYLQD
+304 AKLTAKSYLHD
-315 MDFTWPDGSEISDH
+315 TDFTWPDGSEISDH
-329 FPIVI
+329 YPIVI
-334 KFTIENL
+334 EFEIENVGNKL
-341 SESVVEGEDYFI
+341 TSGAYYL
-353 RNVAT
+353 RNVGTGQFLQVGGTWDTQAILSKTGRELTLTEQAT
-358 KEYIAAGA
+358 K
-366 NHGTHGVVARTGN
+366 
-379 RLSLKPTGADNTFNI
+379 D
-394 GTTLHPNNAEST
+394 
-406 PAFLSAELWM
+406 
-416 DSSTPAPFVFTR
+416 VFTVNSKIGDGWLSVEDNYNMFVDAENDKNR
-428 VKGTKYYTITNN
+428 AQKEWTFTKNDDGYYTITCTHTIGNN
-440 GESLSY
+440 NQKLAITAKDGIVVNADPNADAPNQLWEVISREQLITNLQMASEDNPIDATFLIKGY
-446 DSDKRLVKTALQSN
+446 RFGRNDKTENDHWKIKKGSVGKTALEDNKAAQNYSMY
-460 DPNQQWEVLKLSE
+460 KLYNTRGTSLGITSE
-473 LTKELKDNA
+473 A
-482 SKANPMDATF
+482 
-492 FIKGANFS
+492 
-500 RNDNDVSAWGINKP
+500 
-514 KPTIGSNVLNHDLK
+514 
-528 GGIDEDDISSSNFIG
+528 
-543 EFYNPEISRIS
+543 
-554 SNKSNGTITQEVS
+554 TITQNVS
-567 GLPNGL
+567 IPLPGK
-573 YTLTFQGFTRSGN
+573 YKISCDFAQGN
-586 NDFYISVNGDHY
+586 NEGVVTANTITIPTNEYTRNNSWGEASVGTVGPEFATGKYRIS
-598 NLPDIAA
+598 
-605 GAQETQIHNG
+605 QE
-615 AISSN
+615 
-620 GKFVPNNM
+620 
-628 ASAAAF
+628 
-634 FNLGLYTTKVE
+634 
-645 LVIKDNK
+645 
-652 LSIVIN
+652 IVITGN
-658 KPHTKSSTWM
+658 NLELKVSKTSTDSK
-668 TFDNFVLTYLGPT
+668 TALFVDNFELTYLGPT
-681 DEEIAHFNKV
+681 DEYLATLKKV
-691 KAAIDDAQKKADEAG
+691 KEAIDDAQSKADEAG
-706 YTTYDNSVVEER
+706 LPGYSNRSVVDAYENRQIQGDGTKEI
-718 YNEHNI
+718 HN
-724 MGNGDEEVHMTY
+724 TY
-736 LQLANAARKQT
+736 IALAKAASKQIAI
-747 GEMPVDMRYA
+747 PADMRYTI
-757 LLNNSF
+757 LNNSF
-763 EMGSLTEW
+763 EMGDLTEW
-771 VAPNATADDV
+771 NASQATNAKVVAEEKAGKDGKCLVVADGGLL
-781 KPYEPATDDETYY
+781 TYNFE
-794 VSTRAGRLT
+794 
-803 QTIQVTMPTGVYSL
+803 VTMPDGIYEL
-817 KAKVS
+817 KAMLS
-822 PGAILVADAKESTP
+822 NGAKLTAAGKTSAPSDA
-836 AEGDGEWIEKELKFI
+836 AGDELKEVSLRFRLSG
-851 INKGTATVGVR
+851 GTTTVGVT
-862 CDGPFKADQF
+862 CDGAFAADNF
-872 ILSRVSDASSVA
+872 ILTRTGDRDTAS

-893 HDATER
+893 SDATER

-917 QIIDELSLEGDGTK
+917 QIINELSLEGDGTK

-940 REQVYKQPQTEGVS
+940 REQVYTQPNTDGVD
-954 YTNAL
+954 YTNAI
-959 INPSFEFGTTLGW
+959 INPSFEFGSTRGW
-972 DTQAVGDT
+972 DTQFIGDT
-980 GAKECANE
+980 GVRECANE
-988 TYTMQGSV
+988 TYTMQGSK

-1001 NTWDNG
+1001 NTWQDG
-1007 SGAPISQTISGL
+1007 GKGAAISQTISGL

-1034 DNYVFF
+1034 NNYVFF

-1067 VADGTQEVTITIV
+1067 VAEGTQEVTITIV

-1099 NVRLT
+1099 YVRLT

-1116 RLQRAINRLNVLAAD
+1116 RLQRAINRLNALAAD
-1131 LPDKYRVQ
+1131 LPDKYRKQ

-1148 YDRHINGPSHD
+1148 YDRHINGPSHN
-1159 NITEEDDPMNGSNG
+1159 NITAEDDPMNGSNG
-1173 VAEINDLYA
+1173 VAEINELYA
-1182 RFRAVVFSQTETG
+1182 RFRTVVFSQTETG
-1195 ADMTGA
+1195 ADMSGA

-1226 VTKNT
+1226 VTTNT
-1231 GAYAVDASELDGE
+1231 GAYVVDASELDGE

-1249 WQSGSSTPVTQ
+1249 WQSDKSTPVTQ

-1278 DPGNRFH
+1278 DPGNRFY
-1285 LAVNDHPGEMLTITK
+1285 LAVNDKPGDVLTISQDK
-1300 DNTHFEE
+1300 THFEE
-1307 ISVEF
+1307 ISVKF

-1327 IGLYPSAY
+1327 IGLYPSVD
-1335 GDFDPELNP
+1335 GNFNPELTPLNL
-1344 IAKGPWF
+1344 GPWF

-1387 NVPEDLE
+1387 EVPEDLE
-1394 IHSLVKSKPSDAL
+1394 IHSLIASKPSDAL
-1407 GNETYYQIAELA
+1407 GDETYYQIAELA

-1451 AAAAD
+1451 D

-1463 SGITTHTQDTYESGF
+1463 SGITTHTQDTYDSGF

-1487 PTDGD
+1487 PTEGD

-1666 VLTSGAQAET
+1666 VLTSGAQAEA

-1691 SMAMTPQEVAVNH
+1691 GNIETPQEIAVNH
-1704 AYIPLEK
+1704 AYIPLDK
-1711 ATGEAPSLL
+1711 ATGDAPGYL

>member
-25 AACLNVDGLPPEV
+25 AACLNVDGLPPTVKAAGVV
-38 NITAITK
+38 N

-52 PQAAGTAK
+52 PQETGTLQ
-60 MSELVSQK
+60 MSKLVSQK
-68 GWDFFGISEA
+68 GWDFFGVSE
-78 FNFNNEFI
+78 NFNYNTQLMSEI
-86 SKIKDQYNT
+86 GGIYNT
-95 GTFRDAIPTS
+95 GTYRGAIPS
-105 MDGIEAIKYVNIDL
+105 
-119 SKLSVSEDSVKKSFN
+119 SVTNVVPYLAGNKWFD
-134 TDGLNIL
+134 TDGLNLLWRSNI
-141 YKTSVS
+141 SVS
-147 VSNEKWTGWKMR
+147 DEAWYLWNKR
-159 NGVTKNGA
+159 NGITEDGA
-167 DMLID
+167 DQLIA
-172 KGYRYYTVSLGP
+172 KGFRYYTVRIAA
-184 GLDIDVYLLH
+184 GLEVDVYILH
-194 MDAETTERDNVA
+194 MDAETTPADNEA
-206 RAVQIKQLVEAIKA
+206 REIQMTQLVDMILAS
-220 TDNKRPIIIMGD
+220 DNKRPIIIMGD
-232 TNCRYTRDDL
+232 TNCRYTRDNL
-242 EGLLINSINADPR
+242 KGLMFDRINADER
-255 FEIHDPWVDYMWD
+255 FDIHDPWIDFPRQGVMPDLGAGSIMVPGHFD
-268 GRYPPCNGRSLMV
+268 GTNH
-281 SEYGYQKGEVVDKI
+281 EAFQTGEVVDKI
-295 FYINNKDAD
+295 FYINNNDAS
-304 AQLTAHGYLQD
+304 AKLTAKSYLHD
-315 MDFTWPDGSEISDH
+315 TDFTWPDGSEISDH
-329 FPIVI
+329 YPIVI
-334 KFTIENL
+334 EFEIENVGNKL
-341 SESVVEGEDYFI
+341 TGGAYYL
-353 RNVAT
+353 RNVGTGQFLQVGGTWDTQAILSKT
-358 KEYIAAGA
+358 GRELTLTQQAAEG
-366 NHGTHGVVARTGN
+366 
-379 RLSLKPTGADNTFNI
+379 
-394 GTTLHPNNAEST
+394 
-406 PAFLSAELWM
+406 
-416 DSSTPAPFVFTR
+416 VFTVNSKIGDGWLSVEDNYNMFVDAENDKNR
-428 VKGTKYYTITNN
+428 AQKEWTFTKNDDGYYTITCTHTIGNN
-440 GESLSY
+440 NQKLAITAKDGIVVNADPNADDPNQLWEVISREQLISNLKMASKDNPIDATFLIKGYRFGRNDDTENNEWKQTKGSRGITAIENNSQAENYSMYKLYNTRGTSWGITSEATITQNVSIPLPGKYKISCDFAQGNNEGVVTANTITIPTNEYTRNNSWGEASVGTVGAEFTTGKYRISQEIVITGNNLELKVSKT
-446 DSDKRLVKTALQSN
+446 STNSKTAL
-460 DPNQQWEVLKLSE
+460 
-473 LTKELKDNA
+473 
-482 SKANPMDATF
+482 
-492 FIKGANFS
+492 
-500 RNDNDVSAWGINKP
+500 
-514 KPTIGSNVLNHDLK
+514 
-528 GGIDEDDISSSNFIG
+528 
-543 EFYNPEISRIS
+543 
-554 SNKSNGTITQEVS
+554 
-567 GLPNGL
+567 
-573 YTLTFQGFTRSGN
+573 
-586 NDFYISVNGDHY
+586 
-598 NLPDIAA
+598 
-605 GAQETQIHNG
+605 
-615 AISSN
+615 
-620 GKFVPNNM
+620 FV
-628 ASAAAF
+628 
-634 FNLGLYTTKVE
+634 
-645 LVIKDNK
+645 
-652 LSIVIN
+652 
-658 KPHTKSSTWM
+658 
-668 TFDNFVLTYLGPT
+668 DNFELTYLGPT
-681 DEEIAHFNKV
+681 DEYLATLKKV
-691 KAAIDDAQKKADEAG
+691 KEAIDDAQNKADEAG
-706 YTTYDNSVVEER
+706 LSSYNNRSVVDAYENRQIPAETKGTP
-718 YNEHNI
+718 EIHN
-724 MGNGDEEVHMTY
+724 TY
-736 LQLANAARKQT
+736 IALAKAASKQIAI
-747 GEMPVDMRYA
+747 PADMRYA
-757 LLNNSF
+757 ILNNSF
-763 EMGSLTEW
+763 EMRNLTEW
-771 VAPNATADDV
+771 NASLAQNARVVNDEIAGKDGKWHVVADGGLL
-781 KPYEPATDDETYY
+781 TYNFE
-794 VSTRAGRLT
+794 
-803 QTIQVTMPTGVYSL
+803 VTMPDGIYEL
-817 KAKVS
+817 KAMLS
-822 PGAILVADAKESTP
+822 NGAKLTAAGKTSAPSDA
-836 AEGDGEWIEKELKFI
+836 ANGELKEVSLRFRLSG
-851 INKGTATVGVR
+851 GTTTVGVT
-862 CDGPFKADQF
+862 CDGAFAADNF
-872 ILSRVSDASSVA
+872 ILTRTGDRDTAS

-899 VNAMG
+899 ANAMG
-904 SPYNDNWDLSKYQ
+904 SPYNDNWNLSKYQ

-931 EFYEIYGLL
+931 EFYEIYDLL
-940 REQVYKQPQTEGVS
+940 REQVYAQPNTDGVD
-954 YTNAL
+954 YTNAI
-959 INPSFEFGTTLGW
+959 INPSFEFGTTRGW
-972 DTQAVGDT
+972 DTQFVGDT
-980 GAKECANE
+980 GVKECANE

-1067 VADGTQEVTITIV
+1067 VAEGTQEVTITIV

-1099 NVRLT
+1099 YVRLT

-1116 RLQRAINRLNVLAAD
+1116 RLQRAINRLNALAAD

-1148 YDRHINGPSHD
+1148 YDKHINGPSHN

-1173 VAEINDLYA
+1173 VAEINELYA
-1182 RFRAVVFSQTETG
+1182 RFRTVVFSQTETG
-1195 ADMTGA
+1195 ADMSGA

-1226 VTKNT
+1226 VTTNT
-1231 GAYAVDASELDGE
+1231 GAYVVDASELDGE

-1249 WQSGSSTPVTQ
+1249 WQSEKSTPVTQ

-1278 DPGNRFH
+1278 DPGNRFY
-1285 LAVNDHPGEMLTITK
+1285 LAVNDKPGDVLTISQDK
-1300 DNTHFEE
+1300 THFEE

-1327 IGLYPSAY
+1327 IGLYPSVD
-1335 GDFDPELNP
+1335 GNFNPELTPLNL
-1344 IAKGPWF
+1344 GPWF

-1394 IHSLVKSKPSDAL
+1394 IHSLVKSRPSDAL
-1407 GNETYYQIAELA
+1407 GDETYYQIAELA

-1430 IVTRKAATTKPE
+1430 IVTRIAGTTKPE

-1451 AAAAD
+1451 D
-1456 ANGVYTF
+1456 ENGVYTF
-1463 SGITTHTQDTYESGF
+1463 SGITTHTQDSYVSGF

-1487 PTDGD
+1487 PTEGD

-1498 DGNLGFILHDNSDGQ
+1498 DGNLGFILHDNSDSQ

-1543 FDEPETTVEWTM
+1543 FDEPETVVEWTM

-1640 APRTLTFKGKAA
+1640 APRSLTFKGKAA

-1666 VLTSGAQAET
+1666 VLTSGVQAEA

-1691 SMAMTPQEVAVNH
+1691 GNIETPQEIAVNH
-1704 AYIPLEK
+1704 AYIPLDK
-1711 ATGEAPSLL
+1711 ATGDAPGYL

>member
-1 MKKLILLL
+1 
-9 CLLCAL
+9 
-15 PIMAQKKTFT
+15 
-25 AACLNVDGLPPEV
+25 
-38 NITAITK
+38 
-45 VKLNPEG
+45 
-52 PQAAGTAK
+52 
-60 MSELVSQK
+60 MSKLVSQK
-68 GWDFFGISEA
+68 GWDFFGVSE
-78 FNFNNEFI
+78 NFNYNTQLMSEI
-86 SKIKDQYNT
+86 GGIYNT
-95 GTFRDAIPTS
+95 GTYRGAIPS
-105 MDGIEAIKYVNIDL
+105 
-119 SKLSVSEDSVKKSFN
+119 SVTNVVPYLAGNKWFD
-134 TDGLNIL
+134 TDGLNLLWRSNI
-141 YKTSVS
+141 SVS
-147 VSNEKWTGWKMR
+147 DEAWYLWNKR
-159 NGVTKNGA
+159 NGITEDGA
-167 DMLID
+167 DQLIA
-172 KGYRYYTVSLGP
+172 KGFRYYTVRIAA
-184 GLDIDVYLLH
+184 GLEVDVYILH
-194 MDAETTERDNVA
+194 MDAETTPADNEA
-206 RAVQIKQLVEAIKA
+206 REIQMTQLVDMILAS
-220 TDNKRPIIIMGD
+220 DNKRPIIIMGD
-232 TNCRYTRDDL
+232 TNCRYTRDNL
-242 EGLLINSINADPR
+242 KGLMFERIKADER
-255 FEIHDPWVDYMWD
+255 FDIHDPWIDFPRGGVMPTLGAGSIMVPGHFD
-268 GRYPPCNGRSLMV
+268 GTNH
-281 SEYGYQKGEVVDKI
+281 EAFQTGEVVDKI
-295 FYINNKDAD
+295 FYINNKDAS
-304 AQLTAHGYLQD
+304 AKLTAKSYLHD
-315 MDFTWPDGSEISDH
+315 TDFTWPDGSEISDH
-329 FPIVI
+329 YPIVI
-334 KFTIENL
+334 EFEIENVGNKL
-341 SESVVEGEDYFI
+341 TGGAYYL
-353 RNVAT
+353 RNVGTGQFLQVGGTWDTQAILSKTGRELTLAQQAT
-358 KEYIAAGA
+358 E
-366 NHGTHGVVARTGN
+366 GVFTVNSKIGEGW
-379 RLSLKPTGADNTFNI
+379 LSVQPDLTADNCHEMYVDAGNDEPRAQKDWTF
-394 GTTLHPNNAEST
+394 
-406 PAFLSAELWM
+406 
-416 DSSTPAPFVFTR
+416 
-428 VKGTKYYTITNN
+428 TKNDDGYYTITCTHAINSTN
-440 GESLSY
+440 KKLAI
-446 DSDKRLVKTALQSN
+446 TAKDGIVVN
-460 DPNQQWEVLKLSE
+460 ADPNADNPNQLWEVISRDQLIKNLQM
-473 LTKELKDNA
+473 A
-482 SKANPMDATF
+482 SKDHPLDATF
-492 FIKGANFS
+492 LMKGYRFG
-500 RNDNDVSAWGINKP
+500 RNDNTENIAW
-514 KPTIGSNVLNHDLK
+514 HEDK
-528 GGIDEDDISSSNFIG
+528 G
-543 EFYNPEISRIS
+543 
-554 SNKSNGTITQEVS
+554 
-567 GLPNGL
+567 
-573 YTLTFQGFTRSGN
+573 
-586 NDFYISVNGDHY
+586 
-598 NLPDIAA
+598 
-605 GAQETQIHNG
+605 
-615 AISSN
+615 SN
-620 GKFVPNNM
+620 GKAKLEDNEVGENYSMYKLYNTVTGRSNTNSSISQTITGLPDGTYRVSCDFAQGNNEGVVTANTITIPTNEYTRNNSWGEASVETVGKAFTTGNYRISTDIVVTNHQIDLLVNKTHTRNSKTAVFV
-628 ASAAAF
+628 
-634 FNLGLYTTKVE
+634 
-645 LVIKDNK
+645 
-652 LSIVIN
+652 
-658 KPHTKSSTWM
+658 
-668 TFDNFVLTYLGPT
+668 DNFELTYLGPT
-681 DEEIAHFNKV
+681 EEYLATLQKV
-691 KAAIDDAQKKADEAG
+691 KEAIDDAQSKADEAG
-706 YTTYDNSVVEER
+706 LPGYSNRSVVDAYENRQIQGDGTKEI
-718 YNEHNI
+718 HN
-724 MGNGDEEVHMTY
+724 TY
-736 LQLANAARKQT
+736 IALAKAASKQIAI
-747 GEMPVDMRYA
+747 PADMRYTI
-757 LLNNSF
+757 LNNSF
-763 EMGSLTEW
+763 EMGDLTEW
-771 VAPNATADDV
+771 NATQATNAKVVAEEIAGKDGKCLVVADGGSL
-781 KPYEPATDDETYY
+781 TYNFE
-794 VSTRAGRLT
+794 
-803 QTIQVTMPTGVYSL
+803 VTMPDGIYEL
-817 KAKVS
+817 KAMLS
-822 PGAILVADAKESTP
+822 NGAKLTAAGKTSAPSDA
-836 AEGDGEWIEKELKFI
+836 AGDELKEVSLRFRLSG
-851 INKGTATVGVR
+851 GTTTVGVT
-862 CDGPFKADQF
+862 CDGAFAADNF
-872 ILSRVSDASSVA
+872 ILTRTGDRDTAS

-893 HDATER
+893 RDATER

-904 SPYNDNWDLSKYQ
+904 SPYNDNWNLSKYQ

-940 REQVYKQPQTEGVS
+940 REQVYAQPNTDGVD
-954 YTNAL
+954 YTNAI
-959 INPSFEFGTTLGW
+959 INPSFEFGTTRGW
-972 DTQAVGDT
+972 DTQFIGDT
-980 GAKECANE
+980 GVRECANE
-988 TYTMQGSV
+988 TYTMQGSK

-1001 NTWDNG
+1001 NTWQDG
-1007 SGAPISQTISGL
+1007 GKGAAISQTISGL

-1034 DNYVFF
+1034 NNYVFF

-1067 VADGTQEVTITIV
+1067 VAEGTQEVTITIV

-1099 NVRLT
+1099 YVRLT

-1116 RLQRAINRLNVLAAD
+1116 RLQRAINRLNALAAD
-1131 LPDKYRVQ
+1131 LPDKYRKQ

-1148 YDRHINGPSHD
+1148 YDRHINGPSHN

-1173 VAEINDLYA
+1173 VAEINELYA
-1182 RFRAVVFSQTETG
+1182 RFRTVVFSQTETG
-1195 ADMTGA
+1195 ADMSGA

-1214 WNTTMEPASDTQ
+1214 WNTTMEPASDTK
-1226 VTKNT
+1226 VTEST
-1231 GAYAVDASELDGE
+1231 GDYTMAEGELDEGTK

-1249 WQSGSSTPVTQ
+1249 WQSDKSTPVTQ

-1278 DPGNRFH
+1278 DPGNRFY
-1285 LAVNDHPGEMLTITK
+1285 LAVNDKPGDMLTITK
-1300 DNTHFEE
+1300 DKTHFEE

-1327 IGLYPSAY
+1327 IGLYPSVD
-1335 GDFDPELNP
+1335 GKFNPELTPLNL
-1344 IAKGPWF
+1344 GPWF

-1387 NVPEDLE
+1387 EVPEDLE
-1394 IHSLVKSKPSDAL
+1394 IHSLIASKPSDAL
-1407 GNETYYQIAELA
+1407 GDETYYQIAELA

-1451 AAAAD
+1451 D

-1463 SGITTHTQDTYESGF
+1463 SGITTHTQDTYDSGF

-1487 PTDGD
+1487 PTEGD

-1666 VLTSGAQAET
+1666 VLTSGAQAEA

-1691 SMAMTPQEVAVNH
+1691 GNIETPQEIAVNH
-1704 AYIPLEK
+1704 AYIPLDK
-1711 ATGEAPSLL
+1711 ATGDAPGYL

>member
-15 PIMAQKKTFT
+15 PIMAQNSKTFKV
-25 AACLNVDGLPPEV
+25 ACLNIDGLPPEV
-38 NITAITK
+38 KITGITQ

-52 PQAAGTAK
+52 PQASGTAK
-60 MSELVSQK
+60 MSELVAQK

-78 FNFNNEFI
+78 FNFNEEFL
-86 SKIKDQYNT
+86 SKIKDLYST
-95 GTFRDAIPTS
+95 GTFRDAIPS
-105 MDGIEAIKYVNIDL
+105 SLNGIQALQYVNLDGF
-119 SKLSVSEDSVKKSFN
+119 SVSEDSVKQSFN

-141 YKTSVS
+141 YKNSVS

-242 EGLLINSINADPR
+242 KGLLIDNINADPR
-255 FEIHDPWVDYMWD
+255 FEIHDPWIDYMWD
-268 GRYPPCNGRSLMV
+268 GNYPKLGSSSLMV
-281 SEYGYQKGEVVDKI
+281 SQYGHQKGEVVDKI

-315 MDFTWPDGSEISDH
+315 MDFTYPDGSEISDH

-341 SESVVEGEDYFI
+341 SESVSEGEDYYI

-366 NHGTHGVVARTGN
+366 NWGTHGVVARTGN
-379 RLSLKPTGADNTFNI
+379 RLSLKPTGAENTFTI
-394 GTTLHPNNAEST
+394 GTTLHPNGDDKAQ
-406 PAFLSAELWM
+406 AFLSADLWM
-416 DSSTPAPFVFTR
+416 DSSTSSPFVFTR
-428 VKGTKYYTITNN
+428 VKGTKHYTITSN
-440 GESLSY
+440 GEAITF
-446 DSDKRLVKTALQSN
+446 DNDKLLTKVALN
-460 DPNQQWEVLKLSE
+460 ADDAAQQWEIVTFQQLVEE
-473 LTKELKDNA
+473 LNNNA
-482 SKANPMDATF
+482 SAENPMDATF
-492 FIKGANFS
+492 FIKGADFS
-500 RNDNDVSAWGINKP
+500 CNDRDISAWTVSRSSTNF
-514 KPTIGSNVLNHDLK
+514 TYNLN
-528 GGIDEDDISSSNFIG
+528 GGLHVDDKTTSNFIG
-543 EFYNPEISRIS
+543 EFYNSTGS
-554 SNKSNGTITQEVS
+554 SVRKSS
-567 GLPNGL
+567 GNAVQSINSLPNGKYKL
-573 YTLTFQGFTRSGN
+573 SFQSFKRAGDETFAIIINGTPYRPL
-586 NDFYISVNGDHY
+586 DIS
-598 NLPDIAA
+598 A
-605 GAQETQIHNG
+605 GAQDTQIHSE
-615 AISSN
+615 ATQSN
-620 GKFVPNNM
+620 SKWVPNSM

-634 FNLGLYTTKVE
+634 FNLGLYTQE
-645 LVIKDNK
+645 IDNLIISDHK
-652 LSIVIN
+652 LTININ
-658 KPHTKSSTWM
+658 KEHTTSSTWM

-681 DEEIAHFNKV
+681 DEDIAIFNKV

-706 YTTYDNSVVEER
+706 YTTYDNSVVIER
-718 YNEHNI
+718 YENRTLSST
-724 MGNGDEEVHMTY
+724 GDEEVHMTY

-747 GEMPVDMRYA
+747 GDMPVDMRYA

-763 EMGSLTEW
+763 EMGDLTEW
-771 VAPNATADDV
+771 VASNATSDDV
-781 KPYEPATDDETYY
+781 KTYEPATDDETYY
-794 VSTRAGRLT
+794 VSTQAGRLT

-822 PGAILVADAKESTP
+822 PGAILVADAKESAP

-851 INKGTATVGVR
+851 ISKGTATVGVR
-862 CDGPFKADQF
+862 CDGAFRADQF
-872 ILSRVSDASSVA
+872 ILSRIADASSVA

-893 HDATER
+893 RDATER

-940 REQVYKQPQTEGVS
+940 REQVYAQPQTDGVS
-954 YTNAL
+954 YTNAI

-1007 SGAPISQTISGL
+1007 SGAPISQTITGL

-1067 VADGTQEVTITIV
+1067 VAEGTQEVTITIV

-1116 RLQRAINRLNVLAAD
+1116 RLQRAINRLNALAAD

-1159 NITEEDDPMNGSNG
+1159 KITEEDDPMNGSNG

-1182 RFRAVVFSQTETG
+1182 RFRTVVFSQTETG
-1195 ADMTGA
+1195 ADMSGA

-1214 WNTTMEPASDTQ
+1214 WNTTMEPTSDTQ
-1226 VTKNT
+1226 VTKNVDPYT
-1231 GAYAVDASELDGE
+1231 VDATELDGE
-1244 YLFNS
+1244 YLLNS
-1249 WQSGSSTPVTQ
+1249 WLSESSTPVTQ
-1260 TISTVPAGIY
+1260 TISTVPAGLY

-1278 DPGNRFH
+1278 DPGNRFY
-1285 LAVNDHPGEMLTITK
+1285 LAVNDKPGDMLTISK
-1300 DNTHFEE
+1300 DKTHFEE

-1335 GDFDPELNP
+1335 GDFDPDLNP
-1344 IAKGPWF
+1344 ISKGPWF

-1373 PEEGYGTII
+1373 PEEGIGTII

-1407 GNETYYQIAELA
+1407 GDETYYQIAELA

-1442 GAPQRRAAA
+1442 GAPQRRA

-1519 HAYISRNTK
+1519 HAYISRKTK

-1543 FDEPETTVEWTM
+1543 FDEPETVVEWTM

-1576 LTAFEITG
+1576 LIAYEITG
-1584 LGDDGSY
+1584 LGDASSY
-1591 LPKGGTMEVEYQLI
+1591 LSKLDNTEYEYQLI
-1605 NLTQVENEIM
+1605 NLTRVEDEIM
-1615 KAYTPYLLFGK
+1615 KAYTPYLLFGSP
-1626 ITSEATAAEDDTEE
+1626 TPEATTAEDDTAD

-1652 DGTGATLENGLLKG
+1652 NGTGATLENGLLKG
-1666 VLTSGAQAET
+1666 VLTSGVHTAAD
-1676 GDFVLTYDNRNKEVF
+1676 DFILTYDNRNKEVF
-1691 SMAMTPQEVAVNH
+1691 SMAQTPQEVAVNH
-1704 AYIPLEK
+1704 AYILQEK

>member
-25 AACLNVDGLPPEV
+25 AACLNVDGLPPTVKAAGVV
-38 NITAITK
+38 N

-52 PQAAGTAK
+52 PQETGTLQ
-60 MSELVSQK
+60 MSKLVSQK
-68 GWDFFGISEA
+68 GWDFFGVSE
-78 FNFNNEFI
+78 NFNYNTQLMSEI
-86 SKIKDQYNT
+86 GGIYNT
-95 GTFRDAIPTS
+95 GTYRGAIPS
-105 MDGIEAIKYVNIDL
+105 
-119 SKLSVSEDSVKKSFN
+119 SVTNVVPYLAGNKWFD
-134 TDGLNIL
+134 TDGLNLLWRSNI
-141 YKTSVS
+141 SVS
-147 VSNEKWTGWKMR
+147 DEAWYLWNKR
-159 NGVTKNGA
+159 NGITEDGA
-167 DMLID
+167 DQLIA
-172 KGYRYYTVSLGP
+172 KGFRYYTVRIAA
-184 GLDIDVYLLH
+184 GLEVDVYILH
-194 MDAETTERDNVA
+194 MDAETTPADNEA
-206 RAVQIKQLVEAIKA
+206 REIQMTQLVDMILAS
-220 TDNKRPIIIMGD
+220 DNKRPIIIMGD
-232 TNCRYTRDDL
+232 TNCRYTRDNL
-242 EGLLINSINADPR
+242 KGLMFDRINADER
-255 FEIHDPWVDYMWD
+255 FDIHDPWIDFPRQGVMPDLGAGSIMVPGHFD
-268 GRYPPCNGRSLMV
+268 GTNH
-281 SEYGYQKGEVVDKI
+281 EAFQTGEVVDKI
-295 FYINNKDAD
+295 FYINNNDAS
-304 AQLTAHGYLQD
+304 AKLTAKSYLHD
-315 MDFTWPDGSEISDH
+315 TDFTWPDGSEISDH
-329 FPIVI
+329 YPIVI
-334 KFTIENL
+334 EFEIENVGNKL
-341 SESVVEGEDYFI
+341 TGGAYYL
-353 RNVAT
+353 RNVGTGQFLQVGGTWDTQAILSKT
-358 KEYIAAGA
+358 GRELTLTQQAAEG
-366 NHGTHGVVARTGN
+366 
-379 RLSLKPTGADNTFNI
+379 
-394 GTTLHPNNAEST
+394 
-406 PAFLSAELWM
+406 
-416 DSSTPAPFVFTR
+416 VFTVNSKIGDGWLSVEDNYNMFVDAENDKNR
-428 VKGTKYYTITNN
+428 AQKEWTFTKNDDGYYTITCTHTIGNN
-440 GESLSY
+440 NQKLAITAKDGIVVNADPNADDPNQLWEVISREQLISNLKMASKDNPIDATFLIKGYRFGRNDDTENNEWKQTKGSRGITAIENNSQAENYSMYKLYNTRGTSWGITSEATITQNVSIPLPGKYKISCDFAQGNNEGVVTANTITIPTNEYTRNNSWGEASVGTVGAEFTTGKYRISQEIVITGNNLELKVSKT
-446 DSDKRLVKTALQSN
+446 STNSKTAL
-460 DPNQQWEVLKLSE
+460 
-473 LTKELKDNA
+473 
-482 SKANPMDATF
+482 
-492 FIKGANFS
+492 
-500 RNDNDVSAWGINKP
+500 
-514 KPTIGSNVLNHDLK
+514 
-528 GGIDEDDISSSNFIG
+528 
-543 EFYNPEISRIS
+543 
-554 SNKSNGTITQEVS
+554 
-567 GLPNGL
+567 
-573 YTLTFQGFTRSGN
+573 
-586 NDFYISVNGDHY
+586 
-598 NLPDIAA
+598 
-605 GAQETQIHNG
+605 
-615 AISSN
+615 
-620 GKFVPNNM
+620 FV
-628 ASAAAF
+628 
-634 FNLGLYTTKVE
+634 
-645 LVIKDNK
+645 
-652 LSIVIN
+652 
-658 KPHTKSSTWM
+658 
-668 TFDNFVLTYLGPT
+668 DNFELTYLGPT
-681 DEEIAHFNKV
+681 DEYLATLKKV
-691 KAAIDDAQKKADEAG
+691 KEAIDDAQNKADEAG
-706 YTTYDNSVVEER
+706 LSSYNNRSVVDAYENRQIPAETKGTP
-718 YNEHNI
+718 EIHN
-724 MGNGDEEVHMTY
+724 TY
-736 LQLANAARKQT
+736 IALAKAASKQIAI
-747 GEMPVDMRYA
+747 PADMRYA
-757 LLNNSF
+757 ILNNSF
-763 EMGSLTEW
+763 EMRNLTEW
-771 VAPNATADDV
+771 NASLAQNARVVNDEIAGKDGKWHVVADGGLL
-781 KPYEPATDDETYY
+781 TYNFE
-794 VSTRAGRLT
+794 
-803 QTIQVTMPTGVYSL
+803 VTMPDGIYEL
-817 KAKVS
+817 KAMLS
-822 PGAILVADAKESTP
+822 NGAKLTAAGKTSAPSDA
-836 AEGDGEWIEKELKFI
+836 ANGELKEVSLRFRLSG
-851 INKGTATVGVR
+851 GTTTVGVT
-862 CDGPFKADQF
+862 CDGAFAADNF
-872 ILSRVSDASSVA
+872 ILTRTGDRDTAS

-899 VNAMG
+899 ANAMG
-904 SPYNDNWDLSKYQ
+904 SPYNDNWNLSKYQ

-931 EFYEIYGLL
+931 EFYEIYDLL
-940 REQVYKQPQTEGVS
+940 REQVYAQPNTDGVD
-954 YTNAL
+954 YTNAI
-959 INPSFEFGTTLGW
+959 INPSFEFGTTRGW
-972 DTQAVGDT
+972 DTQFVGDT
-980 GAKECANE
+980 GVKECANE

-1047 EAKKIERAKGIGE
+1047 EAKKIERAKGFGE

-1067 VADGTQEVTITIV
+1067 VAEGTQEVTITIV

-1099 NVRLT
+1099 YVRLT

-1116 RLQRAINRLNVLAAD
+1116 RLQRAINRLNALAAD

-1148 YDRHINGPSHD
+1148 YDKHINGPSHN

-1173 VAEINDLYA
+1173 VAEINELYA
-1182 RFRAVVFSQTETG
+1182 RFRTVVFSQTETG
-1195 ADMTGA
+1195 ADMSGA

-1226 VTKNT
+1226 VTTNT
-1231 GAYAVDASELDGE
+1231 GAYVVDASELDGE

-1249 WQSGSSTPVTQ
+1249 WQSEKSTPVTQ

-1278 DPGNRFH
+1278 DPGNRFY
-1285 LAVNDHPGEMLTITK
+1285 LAVNDKPGDVLTISQDK
-1300 DNTHFEE
+1300 THFEE

-1327 IGLYPSAY
+1327 IGLYPSVD
-1335 GDFDPELNP
+1335 GNFNPELTPLNL
-1344 IAKGPWF
+1344 GPWF

-1394 IHSLVKSKPSDAL
+1394 IHSLVKSRPSDAL
-1407 GNETYYQIAELA
+1407 GDETYYQIAELA

-1430 IVTRKAATTKPE
+1430 IVTRIAGTTKPE

-1451 AAAAD
+1451 D
-1456 ANGVYTF
+1456 ENGVYTF
-1463 SGITTHTQDTYESGF
+1463 SGITTHTQDSYVSGF

-1487 PTDGD
+1487 PTEGD

-1498 DGNLGFILHDNSDGQ
+1498 DGNLGFILHDNSDSQ

-1543 FDEPETTVEWTM
+1543 FDEPETVVEWTM

-1640 APRTLTFKGKAA
+1640 APRSLTFKGKAA

-1666 VLTSGAQAET
+1666 VLTSGVQAEA

-1691 SMAMTPQEVAVNH
+1691 GNIETPQEIAVNH
-1704 AYIPLEK
+1704 AYIPLDK
-1711 ATGEAPSLL
+1711 ATGDAPGYL

>member
-25 AACLNVDGLPPEV
+25 AACLNVDGLPPTVKAAGVV
-38 NITAITK
+38 N

-52 PQAAGTAK
+52 PQETGTLQ
-60 MSELVSQK
+60 MSKLVSQK
-68 GWDFFGISEA
+68 GWDFFGVSE
-78 FNFNNEFI
+78 NFNYNTQLMSEI
-86 SKIKDQYNT
+86 GGIYNT
-95 GTFRDAIPTS
+95 GTYRGAIPS
-105 MDGIEAIKYVNIDL
+105 
-119 SKLSVSEDSVKKSFN
+119 SVTNVVPYLAGNKWFD
-134 TDGLNIL
+134 TDGLNLLWRSNI
-141 YKTSVS
+141 SVS
-147 VSNEKWTGWKMR
+147 DEAWYLWNKR
-159 NGVTKNGA
+159 NGITKDGA
-167 DMLID
+167 DQLIA
-172 KGYRYYTVSLGP
+172 KGFRYYTVRIAA
-184 GLDIDVYLLH
+184 GLEVDVYILH
-194 MDAETTERDNVA
+194 MDAETTPADNEA
-206 RAVQIKQLVEAIKA
+206 REIQMTQLVDMILAS
-220 TDNKRPIIIMGD
+220 DNKRPIIIMGD
-232 TNCRYTRDDL
+232 TNCRYTRDNL
-242 EGLLINSINADPR
+242 KGLMFERIKADER
-255 FEIHDPWVDYMWD
+255 FDIHDPWIDFPRGGVMPTLGAGSIMVPGHFD
-268 GRYPPCNGRSLMV
+268 GTNH
-281 SEYGYQKGEVVDKI
+281 EAFQTGEVVDKI
-295 FYINNKDAD
+295 FYINNTDAS
-304 AQLTAHGYLQD
+304 AKLTAKSYLHD
-315 MDFTWPDGSEISDH
+315 TDFTWPDGSEISDH
-329 FPIVI
+329 YPIVI
-334 KFTIENL
+334 EFEIENVGNKL
-341 SESVVEGEDYFI
+341 TSGAYYL
-353 RNVAT
+353 RNVGTGQFLQVGGIWDTQAILSKTGRELTLAQQAT
-358 KEYIAAGA
+358 K
-366 NHGTHGVVARTGN
+366 
-379 RLSLKPTGADNTFNI
+379 D
-394 GTTLHPNNAEST
+394 
-406 PAFLSAELWM
+406 
-416 DSSTPAPFVFTR
+416 VFTVNSKIGDGWLSVEDNYNMFADAENTANR
-428 VKGTKYYTITNN
+428 AQKEWTFTKNDDGYYTITCTHAINN
-440 GESLSY
+440 TNKKLAITAKDGIVVNADPNADDPNQLWEVISREQLITNLQMASETNPIDATFLIKGY
-446 DSDKRLVKTALQSN
+446 RFGRNDKTENDHWKIKKGSVGKTALEDNEAAQNYSMY
-460 DPNQQWEVLKLSE
+460 KLYNTNGTSKYITSEASITQTVSIPHPGKYKVSCDFAQGNNEGVVTANTITIPTNEYTRNNSWGEASVGTVGAEFATGKYRISQEIVITGKELE
-473 LTKELKDNA
+473 LTV
-482 SKANPMDATF
+482 SKTSTNSKTA
-492 FIKGANFS
+492 
-500 RNDNDVSAWGINKP
+500 
-514 KPTIGSNVLNHDLK
+514 L
-528 GGIDEDDISSSNFIG
+528 
-543 EFYNPEISRIS
+543 
-554 SNKSNGTITQEVS
+554 
-567 GLPNGL
+567 
-573 YTLTFQGFTRSGN
+573 
-586 NDFYISVNGDHY
+586 
-598 NLPDIAA
+598 
-605 GAQETQIHNG
+605 
-615 AISSN
+615 
-620 GKFVPNNM
+620 FV
-628 ASAAAF
+628 
-634 FNLGLYTTKVE
+634 
-645 LVIKDNK
+645 
-652 LSIVIN
+652 
-658 KPHTKSSTWM
+658 
-668 TFDNFVLTYLGPT
+668 DNFELTYLGPT
-681 DEEIAHFNKV
+681 DEYLATLKKV
-691 KAAIDDAQKKADEAG
+691 KEAIDDAQNKADEAG
-706 YTTYDNSVVEER
+706 LSSYNNRSVVDAYENRQIPAETKGTP
-718 YNEHNI
+718 EIHN
-724 MGNGDEEVHMTY
+724 TY
-736 LQLANAARKQT
+736 IALAKAASKQIAI
-747 GEMPVDMRYA
+747 PADMRYTI
-757 LLNNSF
+757 LNNSF
-763 EMGSLTEW
+763 EMGDLTEW
-771 VAPNATADDV
+771 DATQATNAKVVEDEIAGKDGKCLVVADGGSL
-781 KPYEPATDDETYY
+781 TYNFE
-794 VSTRAGRLT
+794 
-803 QTIQVTMPTGVYSL
+803 VTMPDGIYEL
-817 KAKVS
+817 KAMLS
-822 PGAILVADAKESTP
+822 NGAKLTAAGKTSAPSDA
-836 AEGDGEWIEKELKFI
+836 ANGELKEVSLRFRLSG
-851 INKGTATVGVR
+851 GTTTVGVT
-862 CDGPFKADQF
+862 CDGAFAADNF
-872 ILSRVSDASSVA
+872 ILTRTGDRDTAS

-904 SPYNDNWDLSKYQ
+904 SPYNDNWNLSKYQ

-931 EFYEIYGLL
+931 EFYEIYDLL
-940 REQVYKQPQTEGVS
+940 REQVYAQPNTDGVD
-954 YTNAL
+954 YTNAI
-959 INPSFEFGTTLGW
+959 INPSFEFGTTRGW
-972 DTQAVGDT
+972 DTQFVGDT
-980 GAKECANE
+980 GVRECANE
-988 TYTMQGSV
+988 TYTMQGSK

-1001 NTWDNG
+1001 NTWQDG
-1007 SGAPISQTISGL
+1007 GKGAAISQTISGL

-1034 DNYVFF
+1034 NNYVFF

-1067 VADGTQEVTITIV
+1067 VAEGTQEVTITIV

-1099 NVRLT
+1099 YVRLT

-1116 RLQRAINRLNVLAAD
+1116 RLQRAINRLNALAAD
-1131 LPDKYRVQ
+1131 LPDKYRKQ

-1148 YDRHINGPSHD
+1148 YDRHINGPSHN

-1173 VAEINDLYA
+1173 VAEINELYA
-1182 RFRAVVFSQTETG
+1182 RFRTVVFSQTETG
-1195 ADMTGA
+1195 ADMSGA

-1214 WNTTMEPASDTQ
+1214 WNTTMEPASDTK
-1226 VTKNT
+1226 VTTNT
-1231 GAYAVDASELDGE
+1231 GAYVVDASELDGE

-1249 WQSGSSTPVTQ
+1249 WQSDKSTPVTQ

-1278 DPGNRFH
+1278 DPGNRFY
-1285 LAVNDHPGEMLTITK
+1285 LAVNDKPGDMLTITK
-1300 DNTHFEE
+1300 DKTHFEE
-1307 ISVEF
+1307 ISVKF

-1327 IGLYPSAY
+1327 IGLYPSVD
-1335 GDFDPELNP
+1335 GNFNPELTPLNL
-1344 IAKGPWF
+1344 GPWF

-1387 NVPEDLE
+1387 EVPEDLE
-1394 IHSLVKSKPSDAL
+1394 IHSLIASKPSDAL
-1407 GNETYYQIAELA
+1407 GDETYYQIAELA

-1451 AAAAD
+1451 D

-1463 SGITTHTQDTYESGF
+1463 SGITTHTQDTYDSGF

-1487 PTDGD
+1487 PTEGD

-1666 VLTSGAQAET
+1666 VLTSGAQAEA

-1691 SMAMTPQEVAVNH
+1691 GNIETPQEIAVNH
-1704 AYIPLEK
+1704 AYIPLDK
-1711 ATGEAPSLL
+1711 ATGDAPGYL

>member
-1 MKKLILLL
+1 
-9 CLLCAL
+9 
-15 PIMAQKKTFT
+15 MAENSKTFKV
-25 AACLNVDGLPPEV
+25 ACLNIDGLPPEV
-38 NITAITK
+38 KITGITE
-45 VKLNPEG
+45 VELNPEG
-52 PQAAGTAK
+52 PKAEGTAK
-60 MSELVSQK
+60 MSELVAQK

-78 FNFNNEFI
+78 FNFNEEFL
-86 SKIKDQYNT
+86 SKIKDLYRT
-95 GTFRDAIPTS
+95 GTFRDAIPTTLN
-105 MDGIEAIKYVNIDL
+105 GIDALKYVNLDGF
-119 SKLSVSEDSVKKSFN
+119 SVSEDSVKQSFN

-141 YKTSVS
+141 YKNAVT

-172 KGYRYYTVSLGP
+172 KGYRYYTVSLGA

-242 EGLLINSINADPR
+242 KGLLIDNINADPR
-255 FEIHDPWVDYMWD
+255 FEIHDPWIDYMWD
-268 GRYPPCNGRSLMV
+268 GNYPKLGSNALMV
-281 SEYGYQKGEVVDKI
+281 GQYGHQKGEVVDKI

-315 MDFTWPDGSEISDH
+315 MDFTNPDGSEISDH

-334 KFTIENL
+334 KFTIE
-341 SESVVEGEDYFI
+341 STKGGVSTTQKYVI
-353 RNVAT
+353 RNRAT
-358 KEYIAAGA
+358 GEYINYDGPYRSRGQAFDYGVEFNMEDAGNGAFYPKSILGYIDTNFEYFDKADKDKASFTFSQVEKTRYYNILSSDGRAVKFKDDDGNGHKETTLANLDPSDPSMQWELLTWTNLKDEMVAANNSWTDA
-366 NHGTHGVVARTGN
+366 NPTPYNCSTRIDNPRFSPDSDEGWDLRAANRANLTRVTTWTGDYTCNQVFKANKKTNGISNNNNDWDLTQDVKDLPAGLYEVRCNIAAYNLDNLELNLTSGDNSAKLTITRNGSSDPGTNTIATTINSNADFKRS
-379 RLSLKPTGADNTFNI
+379 LQIEASQSLKINIHSPHQGNTNFYVYADNF
-394 GTTLHPNNAEST
+394 
-406 PAFLSAELWM
+406 EL
-416 DSSTPAPFVFTR
+416 
-428 VKGTKYYTITNN
+428 I
-440 GESLSY
+440 
-446 DSDKRLVKTALQSN
+446 
-460 DPNQQWEVLKLSE
+460 
-473 LTKELKDNA
+473 
-482 SKANPMDATF
+482 
-492 FIKGANFS
+492 
-500 RNDNDVSAWGINKP
+500 
-514 KPTIGSNVLNHDLK
+514 
-528 GGIDEDDISSSNFIG
+528 
-543 EFYNPEISRIS
+543 
-554 SNKSNGTITQEVS
+554 
-567 GLPNGL
+567 
-573 YTLTFQGFTRSGN
+573 
-586 NDFYISVNGDHY
+586 
-598 NLPDIAA
+598 
-605 GAQETQIHNG
+605 
-615 AISSN
+615 
-620 GKFVPNNM
+620 
-628 ASAAAF
+628 
-634 FNLGLYTTKVE
+634 
-645 LVIKDNK
+645 
-652 LSIVIN
+652 
-658 KPHTKSSTWM
+658 
-668 TFDNFVLTYLGPT
+668 YLGPT
-681 DEEIAHFNKV
+681 AATKAARDKV
-691 KAAIDDAQKKADEAG
+691 KKAIDDAQKKATESG
-706 YTTYDNSVVEER
+706 YATYDNSVVEER

-747 GEMPVDMRYA
+747 GDMPVDMRYA

-771 VAPNATADDV
+771 VASNATSDDV
-781 KPYEPATDDETYY
+781 KTYEPATDDETYY
-794 VSTRAGRLT
+794 VSTQAGRLT

-836 AEGDGEWIEKELKFI
+836 AEGSGEWIEKELKFI

-862 CDGPFKADQF
+862 CDGPFRADQF
-872 ILSRVSDASSVA
+872 ILSRISDATSVT

-893 HDATER
+893 SDATER

-1007 SGAPISQTISGL
+1007 SGAPISQTITGL

-1116 RLQRAINRLNVLAAD
+1116 RLQRAINRLNALAAD

-1148 YDRHINGPSHD
+1148 YDKHINGPSHN

-1182 RFRAVVFSQTETG
+1182 RFRALVFSQTETG

-1214 WNTTMEPASDTQ
+1214 WNTTMEPASETL
-1226 VTKNT
+1226 VTENVAPYT
-1231 GAYAVDASELDGE
+1231 VDASELDGK

-1278 DPGNRFH
+1278 DPGNRFY
-1285 LAVNDHPGEMLTITK
+1285 LAVNDTPGEMLTITK

-1307 ISVEF
+1307 ISVKF

-1344 IAKGPWF
+1344 ITKGPWF

-1387 NVPEDLE
+1387 EVPEDLE
-1394 IHSLVKSKPSDAL
+1394 IHSLIASKPSDAL
-1407 GNETYYQIAELA
+1407 GDETYYQIAKLA
-1419 KRDKI
+1419 KREKI
-1424 LANTPY
+1424 LAKTPY

-1442 GAPQRRAAA
+1442 GAPQRRA

-1478 LTGSLVAAE
+1478 LTGSLVEAE
-1487 PTDGD
+1487 PTEGD

-1519 HAYISRNTK
+1519 HAYISRNTI

-1543 FDEPETTVEWTM
+1543 FDEPETVVEWTM

-1565 PFDADEPVTQG
+1565 PFDAEEPVTQG
-1576 LTAFEITG
+1576 LIAYEITG
-1584 LGDDGSY
+1584 LGDASSY
-1591 LPKGGTMEVEYQLI
+1591 LSKLDNTEYEYQLI
-1605 NLTQVENEIM
+1605 NLTRVEDEIM
-1615 KAYTPYLLFGK
+1615 KAYTPYLLFGSP
-1626 ITSEATAAEDDTEE
+1626 TPEATAAEDDTAD
-1640 APRTLTFKGKAA
+1640 APRTLTFKGKA
-1652 DGTGATLENGLLKG
+1652 DNGTGATLENGLLKG
-1666 VLTSGAQAET
+1666 VLTSGVHTAAD
-1676 GDFVLTYDNRNKEVF
+1676 DFILTYDNRNKEVF
-1691 SMAMTPQEVAVNH
+1691 SMAQTPQEVAVNH
-1704 AYIPLEK
+1704 AYILQEK

-1763 ALEGLAP
+1763 ALDGLAP

>member
-1 MKKLILLL
+1 
-9 CLLCAL
+9 
-15 PIMAQKKTFT
+15 MAQKKTFT
-25 AACLNVDGLPPEV
+25 AACLNVDGLPPTVRAAGVV
-38 NITAITK
+38 N

-52 PQAAGTAK
+52 PQETGTLQ
-60 MSELVSQK
+60 MSKLVSQK
-68 GWDFFGISEA
+68 GWDFFGVSE
-78 FNFNNEFI
+78 NFNYN
-86 SKIKDQYNT
+86 DQLMSEIGGIYNT
-95 GTFRDAIPTS
+95 GTYRGAIPS
-105 MDGIEAIKYVNIDL
+105 
-119 SKLSVSEDSVKKSFN
+119 SVTNVVPYLAGNKWFD
-134 TDGLNIL
+134 TDGLNLLWRSNI
-141 YKTSVS
+141 SVS
-147 VSNEKWTGWKMR
+147 DEAWYLWNKR
-159 NGVTKNGA
+159 NGITEDGA
-167 DMLID
+167 DQLIA
-172 KGYRYYTVSLGP
+172 KGFRYYTVRIAA
-184 GLDIDVYLLH
+184 GLEVDVYILH
-194 MDAETTERDNVA
+194 MDAETTPADNEA
-206 RAVQIKQLVEAIKA
+206 REIQMTQLVDMILAS
-220 TDNKRPIIIMGD
+220 DNKRPIIIMGD
-232 TNCRYTRDDL
+232 TNCRYTRDNL
-242 EGLLINSINADPR
+242 KGLMFDRINADER
-255 FEIHDPWVDYMWD
+255 FDIRDPWIDFPRGGVMPTLGAGSIMVPGHFD
-268 GRYPPCNGRSLMV
+268 GTNH
-281 SEYGYQKGEVVDKI
+281 EAFQTGEVVDKI
-295 FYINNKDAD
+295 FYINNTDAS
-304 AQLTAHGYLQD
+304 AKLTAKSYLHD
-315 MDFTWPDGSEISDH
+315 TDFTWPDGSEISDH
-329 FPIVI
+329 YPIVI
-334 KFTIENL
+334 EFEIENVGNKL
-341 SESVVEGEDYFI
+341 TSGQYYLRNVETGKYINGGGWHDTHAVLNQTGKLFTLTQTSSGDNNFILSSSYGYPDRDDIYLDKGSDIQHVWTFEKIEGQKAYYITYKDNNTKKAIGLDDDKFYVNCKTFVEGDDSQKWELISHEELVKDLAFASES
-353 RNVAT
+353 N
-358 KEYIAAGA
+358 K
-366 NHGTHGVVARTGN
+366 
-379 RLSLKPTGADNTFNI
+379 K
-394 GTTLHPNNAEST
+394 
-406 PAFLSAELWM
+406 
-416 DSSTPAPFVFTR
+416 
-428 VKGTKYYTITNN
+428 
-440 GESLSY
+440 
-446 DSDKRLVKTALQSN
+446 
-460 DPNQQWEVLKLSE
+460 
-473 LTKELKDNA
+473 
-482 SKANPMDATF
+482 DATF
-492 FIKGANFS
+492 LFKGAFLG
-500 RNDNDVSAWGINKP
+500 RNDSDSDIWEKSFSQKGSKVNWKHDGSSNAEAN
-514 KPTIGSNVLNHDLK
+514 TIGMVYNDKFYSNGDNSK
-528 GGIDEDDISSSNFIG
+528 WTITKKDENLPTG
-543 EFYNPEISRIS
+543 KYEISCQIFS
-554 SNKSNGTITQEVS
+554 DNNDATLSFNGTNVAVPREN
-567 GLPNGL
+567 NGGS
-573 YTLTFQGFTRSGN
+573 T
-586 NDFYISVNGDHY
+586 
-598 NLPDIAA
+598 
-605 GAQETQIHNG
+605 
-615 AISSN
+615 
-620 GKFVPNNM
+620 K
-628 ASAAAF
+628 ASAAALK
-634 FNLGLYTTKVE
+634 FNNGEHRVSTTI
-645 LVIKDNK
+645 LVTDRT
-652 LSIVIN
+652 LTTVIAKTGSN
-658 KPHTKSSTWM
+658 TSAGAIF
-668 TFDNFVLTYLGPT
+668 FDNFKLTYLGPT
-681 DEEIAHFNKV
+681 PEELKV
-691 KAAIDDAQKKADEAG
+691 YEAVKEAIDDAQSKADEAG
-706 YTTYDNSVVEER
+706 LPGYSNRSVVDAYENRQIQGDGTKEI
-718 YNEHNI
+718 HN
-724 MGNGDEEVHMTY
+724 TY
-736 LQLANAARKQT
+736 IALAKAASKQIAI
-747 GEMPVDMRYA
+747 PADMRYTI
-757 LLNNSF
+757 LNNSF
-763 EMGSLTEW
+763 EMGDLTEW
-771 VAPNATADDV
+771 DATQATNAKVVEDEIAGKDGKCLVVADGGSL
-781 KPYEPATDDETYY
+781 TYNFE
-794 VSTRAGRLT
+794 
-803 QTIQVTMPTGVYSL
+803 VTMPDGIYEL
-817 KAKVS
+817 KAMLS
-822 PGAILVADAKESTP
+822 NGAKLTAAGKTSAPSDA
-836 AEGDGEWIEKELKFI
+836 ANGELKEVSLRFRLSG
-851 INKGTATVGVR
+851 GTTTVGVT
-862 CDGPFKADQF
+862 CDGAFAADNF
-872 ILSRVSDASSVA
+872 ILTRTGDRDTAS

-893 HDATER
+893 RDATER

-904 SPYNDNWDLSKYQ
+904 SPYNDNWNLSKYQ

-940 REQVYKQPQTEGVS
+940 REQVYAQPNTDGVD
-954 YTNAL
+954 YTNAI
-959 INPSFEFGTTLGW
+959 INPSFEFGTTRGW
-972 DTQAVGDT
+972 DTQFVGDT
-980 GAKECANE
+980 GVKECANE
-988 TYTMQGSV
+988 TYTMQGSK

-1001 NTWDNG
+1001 NTWQDG
-1007 SGAPISQTISGL
+1007 GKGAAISQTISGL

-1034 DNYVFF
+1034 NNYVFF

-1067 VADGTQEVTITIV
+1067 VAEGTQEVTITIV

-1099 NVRLT
+1099 YVRLT

-1116 RLQRAINRLNVLAAD
+1116 RLQRAINRLNALAAD
-1131 LPDKYRVQ
+1131 LPDKYRKQ

-1148 YDRHINGPSHD
+1148 YDRHINGPSHN

-1173 VAEINDLYA
+1173 VAEINELYA
-1182 RFRAVVFSQTETG
+1182 RFRTVVFSQTETG
-1195 ADMTGA
+1195 ADMSGA

-1214 WNTTMEPASDTQ
+1214 WNTTMEPASDTH
-1226 VTKNT
+1226 VTTNT
-1231 GAYAVDASELDGE
+1231 GAYVVDASELDGE

-1249 WQSGSSTPVTQ
+1249 WQSDKSTPVTQ

-1278 DPGNRFH
+1278 DPGNRFY
-1285 LAVNDHPGEMLTITK
+1285 LAVNDKPGDVLTISQDK
-1300 DNTHFEE
+1300 THFEE

-1312 EVTADEAGTDGASIT
+1312 EVTADEAGTDGASII
-1327 IGLYPSAY
+1327 IGLYPSID
-1335 GDFDPELNP
+1335 GNFNPELTPLNL
-1344 IAKGPWF
+1344 GPWF

-1519 HAYISRNTK
+1519 HAYISRKTK

-1543 FDEPETTVEWTM
+1543 FEEPETVVEWTM

-1626 ITSEATAAEDDTEE
+1626 ITSEATAAKDDTEE

-1704 AYIPLEK
+1704 AYIPQEK

>member
-15 PIMAQKKTFT
+15 PVLAQNSKTFKV
-25 AACLNVDGLPPEV
+25 ACLNIDGLPPRV
-38 NITAITK
+38 DVTSITE

-52 PQAAGTAK
+52 PQAEGTAK
-60 MSELVSQK
+60 MSELVAQK

-78 FNFNNEFI
+78 FNFNEEFI
-86 SKIKDQYNT
+86 SKIKDLYST
-95 GTFRDAIPTS
+95 GTFRDAIPTKLN
-105 MDGIEAIKYVNIDL
+105 GIQALDYIKL
-119 SKLSVSEDSVKKSFN
+119 SGLSVSEDTVKKSFD

-141 YKTSVS
+141 YKNYVK
-147 VSNEKWTGWKMR
+147 VSNEKMVGWKMR

-172 KGYRYYTVSLGP
+172 KGYRYYTVSLGA

-242 EGLLINSINADPR
+242 KGLLIDNINADPR
-255 FEIHDPWVDYMWD
+255 FEIHDPWIDYMWD
-268 GRYPPCNGRSLMV
+268 GNYPKLGSNALMV
-281 SEYGYQKGEVVDKI
+281 GQYGHQKGEVVDKI

-315 MDFTWPDGSEISDH
+315 MDFTYPDGSEISDH

-341 SESVVEGEDYFI
+341 SESVAEGEDYFI

-366 NHGTHGVVARTGN
+366 EWGTRGVIARTGN
-379 RLSLKPTGADNTFNI
+379 RLTLKSTGTENTFTI
-394 GTTLHPNNAEST
+394 GSTLHPNDAEST
-406 PAFLSAELWM
+406 PAFLSAGLWM
-416 DSSTPAPFVFTR
+416 DSGTSDPFIFTR
-428 VKGTKYYTITNN
+428 VKGTKYYTITND

-446 DSDKRLVKTALQSN
+446 DSDKRLVKTTLQSD

-482 SKANPMDATF
+482 SEANPMDATF

-500 RNDNDVSAWGINKP
+500 RNDRDRGEWKTQYNSSKVWGN
-514 KPTIGSNVLNHDLK
+514 IGGWGKTAENEKNAGISTDADL
-528 GGIDEDDISSSNFIG
+528 SSNYIA
-543 EFYNPEISRIS
+543 EMY
-554 SNKSNGTITQEVS
+554 TQGKKDS
-567 GLPNGL
+567 GLFGKTYDNGAKVYQKL
-573 YTLTFQGFTRSGN
+573 SSLPIGKYKLSFQGFVRRSGN
-586 NDFYISVNGDHY
+586 NDAFNVSINGVTCPIM
-598 NLPDIAA
+598 NLSAVQGTA
-605 GAQETQIHNG
+605 
-615 AISSN
+615 
-620 GKFVPNNM
+620 PNNM
-628 ASAAAF
+628 AEAATL
-634 FNLGLYTTKVE
+634 FNTGACTHTMEFTVKTESDIELAVNRPNENVE
-645 LVIKDNK
+645 VW
-652 LSIVIN
+652 VA
-658 KPHTKSSTWM
+658 
-668 TFDNFVLTYLGPT
+668 FDNFVLTYLGPT
-681 DEEIAHFNKV
+681 DEDIALFNKV

-706 YTTYDNSVVEER
+706 YSTYDNSVVEER
-718 YNEHNI
+718 YENRTLS
-724 MGNGDEEVHMTY
+724 GNGDEEVHMTY

-763 EMGSLTEW
+763 EMGNLTEW
-771 VAPNATADDV
+771 DASNATSDDV
-781 KPYEPATDDETYY
+781 KTYEPASDDETYY
-794 VSTRAGRLT
+794 VSTQAGRLT

-862 CDGPFKADQF
+862 CDGPFRADQF
-872 ILSRVSDASSVA
+872 ILSRISDASSVA

-893 HDATER
+893 RDATER
-899 VNAMG
+899 VKAMG

-972 DTQAVGDT
+972 DTQAVNDT
-980 GAKECANE
+980 GARECANE

-1007 SGAPISQTISGL
+1007 SGAPISQTIVGL

-1116 RLQRAINRLNVLAAD
+1116 RLQRAINRLNALAAD

-1182 RFRAVVFSQTETG
+1182 RFRALVFSQTETG

-1214 WNTTMEPASDTQ
+1214 WNTTMEPASETL
-1226 VTKNT
+1226 VTENVAPYT
-1231 GAYAVDASELDGE
+1231 VDASELDGK

-1278 DPGNRFH
+1278 DPGNRFY
-1285 LAVNDHPGEMLTITK
+1285 LAVNDTPGKMLTITK

-1344 IAKGPWF
+1344 ITKGPWF

-1363 RMDIKWAMEY
+1363 RIDIKWAMEY

-1387 NVPEDLE
+1387 EVPEDLE

-1407 GNETYYQIAELA
+1407 GDETYYQIAELA

-1451 AAAAD
+1451 AAD

-1487 PTDGD
+1487 PTEGD

-1519 HAYISRNTK
+1519 HAYISRKTI

-1565 PFDADEPVTQG
+1565 PFDAEEPVTQG
-1576 LTAFEITG
+1576 LIAYEITG
-1584 LGDDGSY
+1584 LGDAGSY
-1591 LPKGGTMEVEYQLI
+1591 VSKLDNTEYEYQLI
-1605 NLTQVENEIM
+1605 NLTRVEDEIM
-1615 KAYTPYLLFGK
+1615 KAYTPYLLFGSP
-1626 ITSEATAAEDDTEE
+1626 TPEATAAEDDTAD

-1666 VLTSGAQAET
+1666 VLTSGVQTAAD
-1676 GDFVLTYDNRNKEVF
+1676 DFILTYDNRNKEVF
-1691 SMAMTPQEVAVNH
+1691 SIAQTPQTVTVNH
-1704 AYIPLEK
+1704 AYIPQEK
-1711 ATGEAPSLL
+1711 ATSFAPGYL

-1763 ALEGLAP
+1763 ALDDLTP